1 MEYPPGEVTSD
12 PGARRGNDGDA
23 GMVTASGGRADTAT
37 GGAAA
42 DCHGEHGDAPAR
54 AAAGRDG
61 DATTADVATS
71 PVRSDLAVGG
81 MSCAACAGRVEAAL
95 TALDGVGEARVN
107 FAAGRA
113 TVMHSP
119 VVTGADLR
127 AAVTGAGYEA
137 PDAADADELQRRR
150 AADLH
155 RRFIAAMVLTLP
167 VAAVSM
173 VPPLRFEGWRW
184 LAAVA
189 AGLVVFGAGRSFHS
203 AALRHLRRPA
213 TMDTLVSLGTAA
225 SWLWSAVVLVGD
237 AAGGSAGGGV
247 SGEAVG
253 HVYFETGAMI
263 VTLVLAGKWLEAR
276 ATRRSGDAVRALA
289 GLGTAEARLEDGR
302 DVPAAD
308 LAVGMRFVVRPGER
322 IATDGRVVSGA
333 SAVDC
338 SMITG
343 EPVPVDVAEGDE
355 VIGATVNANGT
366 LVVEAT
372 RVGADTALA
381 QIVRLVAEA
390 QGGRAAV
397 QRLADRVAAVF
408 VPVVIG
414 IAVVTMVAWLV
425 LGGSADEAFTAAVAV
440 LIISCPC
447 ALGLATPLAVMVGTG
462 RGAQLGVII
471 RGAEALESSGR
482 IDAVVLDKTGTVT
495 EGRLEVVGAV
505 HPSAADHSA
514 SPARSADPDGLDRS
528 AVRPGAADHLGG
540 HEGLDRSAVRPGAP
554 DHPDNPE
561 GLRDPGR
568 PDGLRP
574 EGLDDLGDLGS
585 LAAAVEARSGHP
597 VGEAVARRWPPT
609 GTVEEF
615 EDRPGLGV
623 VGRVDGTEV
632 RVGRRQLFDDVPAAV
647 EAAAASAEEAGRTA
661 VLVGR
666 GATAEAVVALADAV
680 KPTSAEAVAALHDR
694 GFEVTLLT
702 GDNRA
707 TAAAVGAEVGV
718 DEVIAEVLPAEKEA
732 AVARLQDR
740 GRRVAMVGDG
750 VNDAPALARADLGIA
765 VGTGADVAMEASD
778 LTVVGGDL
786 RAAVDAIDL
795 ARRTLATIKV
805 NLVWAFA
812 YNSAAIPLA
821 AAGALDPMVAAAAMG
836 LSSLFVVSNSL
847 RLRRFRGGRQPDRP
861 GPATARAPMAGHDS
875 AQDSGTT
882 GRDLA

>member
-1 MEYPPGEVTSD
+1 MKSAPGEV
-12 PGARRGNDGDA
+12 A
-23 GMVTASGGRADTAT
+23 ASR
-37 GGAAA
+37 
-42 DCHGEHGDAPAR
+42 
-54 AAAGRDG
+54 
-61 DATTADVATS
+61 V
-71 PVRSDLAVGG
+71 VRSDLAVAG
-81 MSCAACAGRVEAAL
+81 MSCAACAGRVTEAL
-95 TALDGVGEARVN
+95 TALDGVDEARVN

-113 TVMHSP
+113 AVWHRP
-119 VVTGADLR
+119 DIAVADLR

-137 PDAADADELQRRR
+137 PETADAEEVQQRRTT
-150 AADLH
+150 DLH
-155 RRFIAAMVLTLP
+155 RRFVVAAALTLP

-173 VPPLRFEGWRW
+173 ISPLRFEGWRW
-184 LAAVA
+184 FAAVA
-189 AGLVVFGAGRSFHS
+189 AGLVVFGAGRSFHLT
-203 AALRHLRRPA
+203 ALRHLRRPA
-213 TMDTLVSLGTAA
+213 TMDTLVSLGTTAA
-225 SWLWSAVVLVGD
+225 WLWSAVVLTGD
-237 AAGGSAGGGV
+237 AASNSADDAAG
-247 SGEAVG
+247 G

-289 GLGTAEARLEDGR
+289 GLGMAEARLEDGR
-302 DVPAAD
+302 DVAVAD

-355 VIGATVNANGT
+355 VIGATVNASGS

-414 IAVVTMVAWLV
+414 IAAVTMTGWLV
-425 LGGSADEAFTAAVAV
+425 LVGSADEAFTAAVAV

-462 RGAQLGVII
+462 RGAQLGVIVK
-471 RGAEALESSGR
+471 GAEALESSGR

-505 HPSAADHSA
+505 
-514 SPARSADPDGLDRS
+514 
-528 AVRPGAADHLGG
+528 RPNATDDSGELGG
-540 HEGLDRSAVRPGAP
+540 
-554 DHPDNPE
+554 
-561 GLRDPGR
+561 
-568 PDGLRP
+568 
-574 EGLDDLGDLGS
+574 LGP
-585 LAAAVEARSGHP
+585 LAAALEARSGHP
-597 VGEAVARRWPPT
+597 VGQAIARRWPMA
-609 GTVEEF
+609 GTVEEFNAGVFNVEEF

-632 RVGRRQLFDDVPAAV
+632 RVGRRELFDTVPAEV
-647 EAAAASAEEAGRTA
+647 AAAVASAAEAGRTA

-680 KPTSAEAVAALHDR
+680 KPTSAEAVAALRQR
-694 GFEVTLLT
+694 GFGLTLLT

-707 TAAAVGAEVGV
+707 TATAVGAEVGI
-718 DEVIAEVLPAEKEA
+718 DEVMAEVLPADKEA
-732 AVARLQDR
+732 AVAELQAR

-765 VGTGADVAMEASD
+765 VGAGADVAVEASD
-778 LTVVGGDL
+778 LTVVGADL
-786 RAAVDAIDL
+786 RAVVDAIDL

-812 YNSAAIPLA
+812 YNAAAIPLA

-847 RLRRFRGGRQPDRP
+847 RLRRFRGCRDR
-861 GPATARAPMAGHDS
+861 R
-875 AQDSGTT
+875 
-882 GRDLA
+882 R

>member
-1 MEYPPGEVTSD
+1 MKSAPGEAKTDS
-12 PGARRGNDGDA
+12 GKLDGDA
-23 GMVTASGGRADTAT
+23 GADTVAGPAERGGSKPETAVGSAGGNAAT
-37 GGAAA
+37 GPTGCGGSGPETTVGGGAGA
-42 DCHGEHGDAPAR
+42 GSVSSSLERGGGSGSEV
-54 AAAGRDG
+54 AAGR
-61 DATTADVATS
+61 V
-71 PVRSDLAVGG
+71 VRSDLAVAG
-81 MSCAACAGRVEAAL
+81 MSCAACAGRVTEAL
-95 TALDGVGEARVN
+95 TALDGVDEARVN

-113 TVMHSP
+113 AVWHRPAVTV
-119 VVTGADLR
+119 ADLR

-137 PDAADADELQRRR
+137 PETADAEEVQQRRTTE
-150 AADLH
+150 LH
-155 RRFIAAMVLTLP
+155 RRFVVAAALTLP

-173 VPPLRFEGWRW
+173 VSPLRFEGWRW
-184 LAAVA
+184 FAAVA
-189 AGLVVFGAGRSFHS
+189 AGLVVFGAGRSFHL

-213 TMDTLVSLGTAA
+213 TMDTLVSLGTTAA
-225 SWLWSAVVLVGD
+225 WLWSAVVLAGD
-237 AAGGSAGGGV
+237 AAGGSADNAAG
-247 SGEAVG
+247 G

-289 GLGTAEARLEDGR
+289 GLGMAEARLEDGR
-302 DVPAAD
+302 DMAVAD

-355 VIGATVNANGT
+355 VIGATVNASGS

-414 IAVVTMVAWLV
+414 IAVVTMAGWLG

-462 RGAQLGVII
+462 RGAQLGVIVK
-471 RGAEALESSGR
+471 GAEALESSGR

-505 HPSAADHSA
+505 
-514 SPARSADPDGLDRS
+514 RPDATDDSG
-528 AVRPGAADHLGG
+528 
-540 HEGLDRSAVRPGAP
+540 
-554 DHPDNPE
+554 HPDDSGE
-561 GLRDPGR
+561 LD
-568 PDGLRP
+568 
-574 EGLDDLGDLGS
+574 GLDDLDGLGP
-585 LAAAVEARSGHP
+585 LAAALEARSGHP
-597 VGEAVARRWPPT
+597 VGQAIARRWPAA
-609 GTVEEF
+609 GTVEEFNAGGFNVEEF

-632 RVGRRQLFDDVPAAV
+632 RVGRRELFDAVPAGVAS
-647 EAAAASAEEAGRTA
+647 AAASASEAGRTA

-680 KPTSAEAVAALHDR
+680 KPTSAEAVTALRQR
-694 GFEVTLLT
+694 GFGLTLLT

-707 TAAAVGAEVGV
+707 TAAAVGAEVGI
-718 DEVIAEVLPAEKEA
+718 DEVMAEVLPADKEA
-732 AVARLQDR
+732 AVAELQAR

-765 VGTGADVAMEASD
+765 VGAGADVAVEASD
-778 LTVVGGDL
+778 LTVVGADL
-786 RAAVDAIDL
+786 RAVVDAIDL

-812 YNSAAIPLA
+812 YNAAAIPLA

-847 RLRRFRGGRQPDRP
+847 RLRRFRGCRGRR
-861 GPATARAPMAGHDS
+861 
-875 AQDSGTT
+875 
-882 GRDLA
+882 

>member
-1 MEYPPGEVTSD
+1 MRNAPGEVST
-12 PGARRGNDGDA
+12 
-23 GMVTASGGRADTAT
+23 VQT
-37 GGAAA
+37 
-42 DCHGEHGDAPAR
+42 
-54 AAAGRDG
+54 
-61 DATTADVATS
+61 
-71 PVRSDLAVGG
+71 VRSDLAVAG
-81 MSCAACAGRVEAAL
+81 MSCAACAGRVTEAL
-95 TALDGVGEARVN
+95 TALDGVDEARVN

-113 TVMHSP
+113 AVWHRP
-119 VVTGADLR
+119 DIAVADLR
-127 AAVTGAGYEA
+127 AAVAGAGYEA
-137 PDAADADELQRRR
+137 PETADAEELQQRRT
-150 AADLH
+150 AELH
-155 RRFIAAMVLTLP
+155 RRFVVAAALTLP

-173 VPPLRFEGWRW
+173 VSPLRFEGWRW
-184 LAAVA
+184 FAAVA
-189 AGLVVFGAGRSFHS
+189 AGLVVFGAGRSFHL

-225 SWLWSAVVLVGD
+225 AWLWSAVVLAGD
-237 AAGGSAGGGV
+237 AAGGTVGDTAG
-247 SGEAVG
+247 G

-289 GLGTAEARLEDGR
+289 GLGMAEARLTDGR
-302 DVPAAD
+302 DVAVAD

-355 VIGATVNANGT
+355 VIGATVNASGS

-414 IAVVTMVAWLV
+414 IAVVTMAGWLV

-462 RGAQLGVII
+462 RGAQLGVIVK
-471 RGAEALESSGR
+471 GAEALESSGR

-495 EGRLEVVGAV
+495 EGRLEVVA
-505 HPSAADHSA
+505 
-514 SPARSADPDGLDRS
+514 
-528 AVRPGAADHLGG
+528 AVRPDVTDGLGDRG
-540 HEGLDRSAVRPGAP
+540 GLDGSG
-554 DHPDNPE
+554 
-561 GLRDPGR
+561 
-568 PDGLRP
+568 
-574 EGLDDLGDLGS
+574 GLDDSGDSGEQGHLGELGP
-585 LAAAVEARSGHP
+585 LAAALEARSGHP
-597 VGEAVARRWPPT
+597 VGQAVARRWPAAGTT
-609 GTVEEF
+609 GEFDAGEFNVEEF

-632 RVGRRQLFDDVPAAV
+632 RVGRRELFDSVPAAV
-647 EAAAASAEEAGRTA
+647 ASAAASAAEAGRTA

-680 KPTSAEAVAALHDR
+680 KPTSAEAVAALRQR
-694 GFEVTLLT
+694 GFGLTLLT
-702 GDNRA
+702 GDNRT
-707 TAAAVGAEVGV
+707 TAAAVGAEVGI
-718 DEVIAEVLPAEKEA
+718 DEVMAEVLPADKEA
-732 AVARLQDR
+732 AVADLQAR

-765 VGTGADVAMEASD
+765 VGAGADVAVEASD
-778 LTVVGGDL
+778 LTVVGADL
-786 RAAVDAIDL
+786 RAVVDAIDL

-812 YNSAAIPLA
+812 YNAAAIPLA

-847 RLRRFRGGRQPDRP
+847 RLRRFRGSRGQRR
-861 GPATARAPMAGHDS
+861 
-875 AQDSGTT
+875 
-882 GRDLA
+882 

>member
-1 MEYPPGEVTSD
+1 MRNAPGEV
-12 PGARRGNDGDA
+12 
-23 GMVTASGGRADTAT
+23 
-37 GGAAA
+37 
-42 DCHGEHGDAPAR
+42 
-54 AAAGRDG
+54 AAGP
-61 DATTADVATS
+61 A
-71 PVRSDLAVGG
+71 VRSDLAVAG
-81 MSCAACAGRVEAAL
+81 MSCAACAGRVAAAL
-95 TALDGVGEARVN
+95 TDLDGVDEARVN

-113 TVMHSP
+113 
-119 VVTGADLR
+119 VVWHRPAVGVADLR

-137 PDAADADELQRRR
+137 PDTADAEEVQQRRTTE
-150 AADLH
+150 LH
-155 RRFIAAMVLTLP
+155 RRFVVAAALTLP

-173 VPPLRFEGWRW
+173 VSPLRFDGWRW
-184 LAAVA
+184 FAAAA
-189 AGLVVFGAGRSFHS
+189 AGLVVFGAGRSFHLT
-203 AALRHLRRPA
+203 ALRHLRRPA

-225 SWLWSAVVLVGD
+225 AWLWSSVVLVGD
-237 AAGGSAGGGV
+237 AAGGAGG
-247 SGEAVG
+247 EAAGDAAGG

-289 GLGTAEARLEDGR
+289 GLGMAEVRLEDGR
-302 DVPAAD
+302 DVPVAD

-355 VIGATVNANGT
+355 VIGATVNASGS

-414 IAVVTMVAWLV
+414 IAAVTMAGWLV

-462 RGAQLGVII
+462 RGAQLGVIVK
-471 RGAEALESSGR
+471 GAEALESSGR
-482 IDAVVLDKTGTVT
+482 IDAVVLDKTGTLT

-505 HPSAADHSA
+505 RPAASGA
-514 SPARSADPDGLDRS
+514 LGGMGVSGVVGGLDDS
-528 AVRPGAADHLGG
+528 GASGGLGD
-540 HEGLDRSAVRPGAP
+540 LDGK
-554 DHPDNPE
+554 
-561 GLRDPGR
+561 GDPG
-568 PDGLRP
+568 GLGDLAGKGDPGGRGDP
-574 EGLDDLGDLGS
+574 GDLDELDDLGGLGP
-585 LAAAVEARSGHP
+585 LAAALESRSGHP
-597 VGEAVARRWPPT
+597 VGQAVARRWPAVGPVE
-609 GTVEEF
+609 GFDAEEFDAGEFTVEEF

-623 VGRVDGTEV
+623 VGRVNGTEV
-632 RVGRRQLFDDVPAAV
+632 RVGRRELFDAVPAGV
-647 EAAAASAEEAGRTA
+647 AAAAVSAAEAGRTA

-680 KPTSAEAVAALHDR
+680 KPTSAEAVSALRER
-694 GFEVTLLT
+694 GFEVNMLT

-707 TAAAVGAEVGV
+707 TAAAVGAEVGI
-718 DEVIAEVLPAEKEA
+718 DEVIAEVLPADKEA
-732 AVARLQDR
+732 AVAELQDR

-765 VGTGADVAMEASD
+765 VGAGADVAIEASD

-786 RAAVDAIDL
+786 RAVVDAIDL
-795 ARRTLATIKV
+795 ARRTLSTIKV

-812 YNSAAIPLA
+812 YNAAAIPLA

-847 RLRRFRGGRQPDRP
+847 RLRRFRGCRAEAGRHDRP
-861 GPATARAPMAGHDS
+861 
-875 AQDSGTT
+875 
-882 GRDLA
+882 

>member
-1 MEYPPGEVTSD
+1 MKSAPGK
-12 PGARRGNDGDA
+12 
-23 GMVTASGGRADTAT
+23 
-37 GGAAA
+37 
-42 DCHGEHGDAPAR
+42 
-54 AAAGRDG
+54 AAAGP
-61 DATTADVATS
+61 V
-71 PVRSDLAVGG
+71 VRSDLAVAG
-81 MSCAACAGRVEAAL
+81 MSCAACAGRVTEAL
-95 TALDGVGEARVN
+95 TALDGVDEARVN

-113 TVMHSP
+113 AVWHRPDITS
-119 VVTGADLR
+119 ADLR

-137 PDAADADELQRRR
+137 PETADAEEVQQRRTTE
-150 AADLH
+150 LH
-155 RRFIAAMVLTLP
+155 RRFVVAAALTLP

-173 VPPLRFEGWRW
+173 VSPLRFEGWRW
-184 LAAVA
+184 FAAVA
-189 AGLVVFGAGRSFHS
+189 AGLVIFGAGRSFHL

-213 TMDTLVSLGTAA
+213 TMDTLVSLGTTAA
-225 SWLWSAVVLVGD
+225 WLWSTVVLAGDAVGGAADD
-237 AAGGSAGGGV
+237 AAG
-247 SGEAVG
+247 G

-289 GLGTAEARLEDGR
+289 GLGMAEARLEDGR
-302 DVPAAD
+302 DVAVAD

-355 VIGATVNANGT
+355 VIGATVNASGS

-414 IAVVTMVAWLV
+414 IAAVTMTGWLV
-425 LGGSADEAFTAAVAV
+425 LVGSADEAFTAAVAV

-462 RGAQLGVII
+462 RGAQLGVIVK
-471 RGAEALESSGR
+471 GAEALESSGR

-505 HPSAADHSA
+505 
-514 SPARSADPDGLDRS
+514 
-528 AVRPGAADHLGG
+528 RPNATDDSGELGG
-540 HEGLDRSAVRPGAP
+540 
-554 DHPDNPE
+554 
-561 GLRDPGR
+561 
-568 PDGLRP
+568 
-574 EGLDDLGDLGS
+574 LGP
-585 LAAAVEARSGHP
+585 LAAALEARSGHP
-597 VGEAVARRWPPT
+597 VGQAIARRWPMA
-609 GTVEEF
+609 GTVEEFNAGVFNVEEF

-632 RVGRRQLFDDVPAAV
+632 RVGRRELFDAVPAEVAS
-647 EAAAASAEEAGRTA
+647 AAASAAEAGRTA

-680 KPTSAEAVAALHDR
+680 KPTSAEAVAALRQR
-694 GFEVTLLT
+694 GFEVTMLT

-707 TAAAVGAEVGV
+707 TATAVGAEVGI
-718 DEVIAEVLPAEKEA
+718 DEVMAEVLPADKEA
-732 AVARLQDR
+732 AVAELQAR

-765 VGTGADVAMEASD
+765 VGAGADVAVEASD
-778 LTVVGGDL
+778 LTVVGADL
-786 RAAVDAIDL
+786 RAVVDAIDL

-812 YNSAAIPLA
+812 YNAAAIPLA

-847 RLRRFRGGRQPDRP
+847 RLRRFRGCRDR
-861 GPATARAPMAGHDS
+861 R
-875 AQDSGTT
+875 
-882 GRDLA
+882 R

>member
-1 MEYPPGEVTSD
+1 MEYPPGEVT
-12 PGARRGNDGDA
+12 
-23 GMVTASGGRADTAT
+23 TAD
-37 GGAAA
+37 
-42 DCHGEHGDAPAR
+42 
-54 AAAGRDG
+54 AAGS
-61 DATTADVATS
+61 V
-71 PVRSDLAVGG
+71 VRSDLAVGG

-113 TVMHSP
+113 TVLHSP
-119 VVTGADLR
+119 AVTGADLR

-137 PDAADADELQRRR
+137 PDADDADELQRRR

-155 RRFIAAMVLTLP
+155 RRFIVAMVLTLP

-203 AALRHLRRPA
+203 TALRHLRRPA

-225 SWLWSAVVLVGD
+225 AWLWSAVVLVGD
-237 AAGGSAGGGV
+237 AAGGSADGGAS
-247 SGEAVG
+247 SGAVG

-276 ATRRSGDAVRALA
+276 ATLRSGDAVRALA
-289 GLGTAEARLEDGR
+289 GLGMAEARLEDGR
-302 DVPAAD
+302 DVPIAD

-414 IAVVTMVAWLV
+414 IAVVTMAAWLV
-425 LGGSADEAFTAAVAV
+425 LGGSADGAFTAAVAV

-495 EGRLEVVGAV
+495 EGRLEVV
-505 HPSAADHSA
+505 D
-514 SPARSADPDGLDRS
+514 
-528 AVRPGAADHLGG
+528 AVRPGAADHSDG
-540 HEGLDRSAVRPGAP
+540 HEGLDDSAARPDAA
-554 DHPDNPE
+554 DHS
-561 GLRDPGR
+561 
-568 PDGLRP
+568 DGLRP
-574 EGLDDLGDLGS
+574 EGLDESAVLLGAADRPNTPEVLDDPDHLDDLGGLGS
-585 LAAAVEARSGHP
+585 LAATVEARSGHP
-597 VGEAVARRWPPT
+597 VGEAVARRWPPA

-615 EDRPGLGV
+615 ENRPGLGV
-623 VGRVDGTEV
+623 TGWVDGTEV
-632 RVGRRQLFDDVPAAV
+632 RVGRRKLFDNVPAAV
-647 EAAAASAEEAGRTA
+647 EAAAASAEERGRTA

-732 AVARLQDR
+732 AVARLQGR

-795 ARRTLATIKV
+795 ARRTLTTIKV

-847 RLRRFRGGRQPDRP
+847 RLRRFRGGRQPARP
-861 GPATARAPMAGHDS
+861 GPAAAPPS
-875 AQDSGTT
+875 
-882 GRDLA
+882 

>member
-1 MEYPPGEVTSD
+1 M
-12 PGARRGNDGDA
+12 RN
-23 GMVTASGGRADTAT
+23 ASGKTAVDRDGQGGDGKGDGTAAAPGPAAT
-37 GGAAA
+37 GG
-42 DCHGEHGDAPAR
+42 
-54 AAAGRDG
+54 
-61 DATTADVATS
+61 V
-71 PVRSDLAVGG
+71 VRSDLAVAG
-81 MSCAACAGRVEAAL
+81 MSCGACAGRVAEAL
-95 TALDGVGEARVN
+95 TALDGVDETRVN

-113 TVMHSP
+113 
-119 VVTGADLR
+119 VVWHHPAVAVADLR
-127 AAVTGAGYEA
+127 TAIAGAGYEA
-137 PDAADADELQRRR
+137 PDEADAEELQQRRT
-150 AADLH
+150 AELH
-155 RRFIAAMVLTLP
+155 RRFVAALALTLP

-184 LAAVA
+184 FAAAA
-189 AGLVVFGAGRSFHS
+189 AGLVIFGAGRSFHL

-213 TMDTLVSLGTAA
+213 TMDTLVSLGTTAA
-225 SWLWSAVVLVGD
+225 WLWSAVVLVGGT
-237 AAGGSAGGGV
+237 AGGP
-247 SGEAVG
+247 
-253 HVYFETGAMI
+253 VYFETGAMI

-289 GLGTAEARLEDGR
+289 GLGIAQARLVDGR
-302 DVPAAD
+302 DVDATD

-355 VIGATVNANGT
+355 VIGATVNASGS

-414 IAVVTMVAWLV
+414 IAAVTMAGWLV
-425 LGGSADEAFTAAVAV
+425 LGGSPDDAFTAAVAV

-462 RGAQLGVII
+462 RGAQLGVIVK
-471 RGAEALESSGR
+471 GAEALESSGR

-505 HPSAADHSA
+505 
-514 SPARSADPDGLDRS
+514 
-528 AVRPGAADHLGG
+528 RPGADDDLDDLDDH
-540 HEGLDRSAVRPGAP
+540 D
-554 DHPDNPE
+554 
-561 GLRDPGR
+561 
-568 PDGLRP
+568 
-574 EGLDDLGDLGS
+574 LDDLGA
-585 LAAAVEARSGHP
+585 LAAALESRSGHP
-597 VGEAVARRWPPT
+597 VGQAVARRWPAA

-623 VGRVDGTEV
+623 VGRVDGTGV
-632 RVGRRQLFDDVPAAV
+632 RVGRRELFDTVPAEVAS
-647 EAAAASAEEAGRTA
+647 AAAAAEKAGRTA

-666 GATAEAVVALADAV
+666 GAAAEAVVALADAV
-680 KPTSAEAVAALHDR
+680 KPTSAEAVAALRDR
-694 GFEVTLLT
+694 GFDMTLLT

-707 TAAAVGAEVGV
+707 TAAAVGAEVGIA
-718 DEVIAEVLPAEKEA
+718 EVIAEVLPADKEA
-732 AVARLQDR
+732 VVADLQAR
-740 GRRVAMVGDG
+740 GRRVAVVGDG

-765 VGTGADVAMEASD
+765 LGAGADVAIEASD
-778 LTVVGGDL
+778 LTVVGADL
-786 RAAVDAIDL
+786 RAVVDAIDL

-812 YNSAAIPLA
+812 YNTAAIPLA

-847 RLRRFRGGRQPDRP
+847 RLRRFRGCRGR
-861 GPATARAPMAGHDS
+861 AAAP
-875 AQDSGTT
+875 
-882 GRDLA
+882 

>member
-1 MEYPPGEVTSD
+1 MEYPPGEVI
-12 PGARRGNDGDA
+12 
-23 GMVTASGGRADTAT
+23 
-37 GGAAA
+37 
-42 DCHGEHGDAPAR
+42 
-54 AAAGRDG
+54 
-61 DATTADVATS
+61 TADVAGS
-71 PVRSDLAVGG
+71 VVRSDLAVGG

-113 TVMHSP
+113 TVLHSP
-119 VVTGADLR
+119 AVTGADLR

-137 PDAADADELQRRR
+137 PDADDADELQRRR

-155 RRFIAAMVLTLP
+155 RRFIVAMVLTLP

-203 AALRHLRRPA
+203 TALRHLRRPA

-225 SWLWSAVVLVGD
+225 AWLWSAVVLVGD
-237 AAGGSAGGGV
+237 AAGGSTGGGA
-247 SGEAVG
+247 SSEAVG

-276 ATRRSGDAVRALA
+276 ATLRSGDAVRALA
-289 GLGTAEARLEDGR
+289 GLGMAEARLEDGR
-302 DVPAAD
+302 DVPIAD

-414 IAVVTMVAWLV
+414 IAVVTMAAWLV
-425 LGGSADEAFTAAVAV
+425 LGGSADGAFTAAVAV

-495 EGRLEVVGAV
+495 EGRLEVVSAAR
-505 HPSAADHSA
+505 PSASDHS
-514 SPARSADPDGLDRS
+514 
-528 AVRPGAADHLGG
+528 
-540 HEGLDRSAVRPGAP
+540 
-554 DHPDNPE
+554 
-561 GLRDPGR
+561 
-568 PDGLRP
+568 DGLRP
-574 EGLDDLGDLGS
+574 EGLDDSAVRLDGADRPNAPEVSDLNHLDDLGGLGS
-585 LAAAVEARSGHP
+585 LAAALEARSGHP
-597 VGEAVARRWPPT
+597 VGEAVARRWPPA

-615 EDRPGLGV
+615 ENRPGLGV
-623 VGRVDGTEV
+623 TGRVDGTEV
-632 RVGRRQLFDDVPAAV
+632 RVGRRKLFDNVPAAI

-847 RLRRFRGGRQPDRP
+847 RLRRFRGGRQPARP
-861 GPATARAPMAGHDS
+861 GPAAAPPS
-875 AQDSGTT
+875 
-882 GRDLA
+882 

>member
-1 MEYPPGEVTSD
+1 MPIRGRN
-12 PGARRGNDGDA
+12 RRA
-23 GMVTASGGRADTAT
+23 V
-37 GGAAA
+37 
-42 DCHGEHGDAPAR
+42 
-54 AAAGRDG
+54 AAAGPQPRKGKGRPDGGQFAEKQTAAAVSGASAGMTLGGPAPPTGAARRSPVTTLAPEKAPETPQTRADARDRAQQAAAAYSG
-61 DATTADVATS
+61 PAIAVS
-71 PVRSDLAVGG
+71 PVVRSDLAVAG
-81 MSCAACAGRVEAAL
+81 MSCAACAGRVTEAL
-95 TALDGVGEARVN
+95 TALDGVDEARVN

-113 TVMHSP
+113 AVWHRP
-119 VVTGADLR
+119 DIAVADLR
-127 AAVTGAGYEA
+127 AAVAGAGYEA
-137 PDAADADELQRRR
+137 PETADAEELQQRRT
-150 AADLH
+150 AELH
-155 RRFIAAMVLTLP
+155 RRFVAAAALTLP

-184 LAAVA
+184 FAAVA
-189 AGLVVFGAGRSFHS
+189 AGLVVFGAGRSFHL

-225 SWLWSAVVLVGD
+225 AWLWSAVVLVGD
-237 AAGGSAGGGV
+237 TAG
-247 SGEAVG
+247 G

-289 GLGTAEARLEDGR
+289 GLGIAEARLTDGR
-302 DVPAAD
+302 DVAVAD

-355 VIGATVNANGT
+355 VIGATVNASGS

-381 QIVRLVAEA
+381 QIVKLVAEA

-414 IAVVTMVAWLV
+414 IAVVTMAGWLV

-462 RGAQLGVII
+462 RGAQLGVIVK
-471 RGAEALESSGR
+471 GAEALESSGR

-495 EGRLEVVGAV
+495 EGRLEVVA
-505 HPSAADHSA
+505 
-514 SPARSADPDGLDRS
+514 
-528 AVRPGAADHLGG
+528 AVRPAVTDGLGDRG
-540 HEGLDRSAVRPGAP
+540 DLDGSGGLDDSG
-554 DHPDNPE
+554 DS
-561 GLRDPGR
+561 G
-568 PDGLRP
+568 
-574 EGLDDLGDLGS
+574 GLDDLGGLGP
-585 LAAAVEARSGHP
+585 LAAALESRSGHP
-597 VGEAVARRWPPT
+597 VGQAIARRWPVA
-609 GTVEEF
+609 GTAGEFNVGGFNVEEF

-632 RVGRRQLFDDVPAAV
+632 RVGRRELFDSVPAEVA
-647 EAAAASAEEAGRTA
+647 EAAASAAEAGHTA

-680 KPTSAEAVAALHDR
+680 KPTSAEAVAALRQR
-694 GFEVTLLT
+694 GFGLTLLT
-702 GDNRA
+702 GDNRT
-707 TAAAVGAEVGV
+707 TAAAVGAEVGI
-718 DEVIAEVLPAEKEA
+718 DEVMAEVLPADKEA
-732 AVARLQDR
+732 AVADLQAR

-765 VGTGADVAMEASD
+765 VGAGADVAVEASD
-778 LTVVGGDL
+778 LTVVGADL
-786 RAAVDAIDL
+786 RAVVDAIDL

-812 YNSAAIPLA
+812 YNAAAIPLA

-847 RLRRFRGGRQPDRP
+847 RLRRFRGSRGQRR
-861 GPATARAPMAGHDS
+861 
-875 AQDSGTT
+875 
-882 GRDLA
+882 

>member
-1 MEYPPGEVTSD
+1 MRNAPGEVST
-12 PGARRGNDGDA
+12 
-23 GMVTASGGRADTAT
+23 VQT
-37 GGAAA
+37 
-42 DCHGEHGDAPAR
+42 
-54 AAAGRDG
+54 
-61 DATTADVATS
+61 
-71 PVRSDLAVGG
+71 VRSDLAVAG
-81 MSCAACAGRVEAAL
+81 MSCAACAGRVTEAL
-95 TALDGVGEARVN
+95 TALDGVDEARVN

-113 TVMHSP
+113 AVWHRPDIP
-119 VVTGADLR
+119 VADLR
-127 AAVTGAGYEA
+127 AAVAEAGYEA
-137 PDAADADELQRRR
+137 PETADAEELQQRRT
-150 AADLH
+150 AELH
-155 RRFIAAMVLTLP
+155 RRFVAAAVLTLP

-173 VPPLRFEGWRW
+173 VSPLRFEGWRW
-184 LAAVA
+184 FAAVA
-189 AGLVVFGAGRSFHS
+189 AGLVVFGAGRSFHL

-225 SWLWSAVVLVGD
+225 AWLWSAVVLAGD
-237 AAGGSAGGGV
+237 AAGGSVGDTAG
-247 SGEAVG
+247 G

-289 GLGTAEARLEDGR
+289 GLGMAEARLEDGR
-302 DVPAAD
+302 DVAVTD

-355 VIGATVNANGT
+355 VIGATVNASGS

-414 IAVVTMVAWLV
+414 IAVVTMVGWLV

-462 RGAQLGVII
+462 RGAQLGVIVK
-471 RGAEALESSGR
+471 GAEALESSGR

-495 EGRLEVVGAV
+495 EGRLEVVA
-505 HPSAADHSA
+505 
-514 SPARSADPDGLDRS
+514 
-528 AVRPGAADHLGG
+528 AVRPAVTDGLGDRG
-540 HEGLDRSAVRPGAP
+540 GLDGSG
-554 DHPDNPE
+554 
-561 GLRDPGR
+561 
-568 PDGLRP
+568 
-574 EGLDDLGDLGS
+574 GLDDSGDSGEQGHLGELGP
-585 LAAAVEARSGHP
+585 LAAALEARSGHP
-597 VGEAVARRWPPT
+597 VGQAIARRWPAA
-609 GTVEEF
+609 GTVEEFDAGGFNVEEF

-632 RVGRRQLFDDVPAAV
+632 RVGRRELFDSVPAAV
-647 EAAAASAEEAGRTA
+647 ASAAASAAEAGHTA

-666 GATAEAVVALADAV
+666 GAMAEAVVALADAV
-680 KPTSAEAVAALHDR
+680 KPTSAEAVDALRQR
-694 GFEVTLLT
+694 GFGLTLLT
-702 GDNRA
+702 GDNRT
-707 TAAAVGAEVGV
+707 TAAAVGAEVGI
-718 DEVIAEVLPAEKEA
+718 DEVMAEVLPADKEA
-732 AVARLQDR
+732 AVADLQAR

-765 VGTGADVAMEASD
+765 VGAGADVAVEASD
-778 LTVVGGDL
+778 LTVVGADL
-786 RAAVDAIDL
+786 RAVVDAIDL

-812 YNSAAIPLA
+812 YNAAAIPLA

-847 RLRRFRGGRQPDRP
+847 RLRRFRGSRGQRR
-861 GPATARAPMAGHDS
+861 
-875 AQDSGTT
+875 
-882 GRDLA
+882 

>member
-1 MEYPPGEVTSD
+1 MRNAPGDVVADRGGEDREGAVAAPGEVSTI
-12 PGARRGNDGDA
+12 R
-23 GMVTASGGRADTAT
+23 T
-37 GGAAA
+37 
-42 DCHGEHGDAPAR
+42 
-54 AAAGRDG
+54 
-61 DATTADVATS
+61 
-71 PVRSDLAVGG
+71 VRSDLAVAG
-81 MSCAACAGRVEAAL
+81 MSCAACAGRVTEAL
-95 TALDGVGEARVN
+95 TALDGVDEARVN

-113 TVMHSP
+113 AVWHRP
-119 VVTGADLR
+119 DVAVADLR
-127 AAVTGAGYEA
+127 AAVAGAGYEA
-137 PDAADADELQRRR
+137 PETADAEELQQRRT
-150 AADLH
+150 AELH
-155 RRFIAAMVLTLP
+155 RRFVVAAALTLP

-184 LAAVA
+184 FAAVA
-189 AGLVVFGAGRSFHS
+189 AGLVVFGAGRSFHL

-213 TMDTLVSLGTAA
+213 TMDTLVSLGTTAA
-225 SWLWSAVVLVGD
+225 WLWSAVVLAGD
-237 AAGGSAGGGV
+237 AAGGSVGDTAD
-247 SGEAVG
+247 G

-289 GLGTAEARLEDGR
+289 GLGMAEARLEDGR
-302 DVPAAD
+302 DVAVAD

-355 VIGATVNANGT
+355 VIGATVNASGS

-397 QRLADRVAAVF
+397 QRLVDRVAAVF

-414 IAVVTMVAWLV
+414 IAVVTMAGWLV

-462 RGAQLGVII
+462 RGAQLGVIVK
-471 RGAEALESSGR
+471 GAEALESSGR

-505 HPSAADHSA
+505 RPAAD
-514 SPARSADPDGLDRS
+514 D
-528 AVRPGAADHLGG
+528 LGG
-540 HEGLDRSAVRPGAP
+540 SDDS
-554 DHPDNPE
+554 DNS
-561 GLRDPGR
+561 GDPG
-568 PDGLRP
+568 GLGDSGNSG
-574 EGLDDLGDLGS
+574 GLDDLGGLGELGP
-585 LAAAVEARSGHP
+585 LAAALEARSGHP
-597 VGEAVARRWPPT
+597 VGQAVARRWPAA
-609 GTVEEF
+609 GTAEEFNVEEF

-632 RVGRRQLFDDVPAAV
+632 RVGRRELFDSVPATVAS
-647 EAAAASAEEAGRTA
+647 AAASAAEAGRTA

-680 KPTSAEAVAALHDR
+680 KPTSAEAVAALRQR
-694 GFEVTLLT
+694 GFGLTLLT

-707 TAAAVGAEVGV
+707 TAAAVGAEVGI
-718 DEVIAEVLPAEKEA
+718 DEVMAEVLPADKEA
-732 AVARLQDR
+732 AVADLQAR

-765 VGTGADVAMEASD
+765 VGAGADVAVEASD
-778 LTVVGGDL
+778 LTVVGADL
-786 RAAVDAIDL
+786 RAVVDAIDL

-812 YNSAAIPLA
+812 YNAAAIPLA

-847 RLRRFRGGRQPDRP
+847 RLRRFRGSRGQRR
-861 GPATARAPMAGHDS
+861 
-875 AQDSGTT
+875 
-882 GRDLA
+882 

>member
-1 MEYPPGEVTSD
+1 MTTP
-12 PGARRGNDGDA
+12 
-23 GMVTASGGRADTAT
+23 GGRADTAT

-42 DCHGEHGDAPAR
+42 DCPGEHGDAPAG

-71 PVRSDLAVGG
+71 RVRSDLAVGG

-95 TALDGVGEARVN
+95 KALDGVGEARVN

-150 AADLH
+150 SADLH

-167 VAAVSM
+167 VAAISM

-237 AAGGSAGGGV
+237 AADGG
-247 SGEAVG
+247 AVG

-289 GLGTAEARLEDGR
+289 GLGIAEARLEDGR

-372 RVGADTALA
+372 RVGSDTALA

-414 IAVVTMVAWLV
+414 IAVVTMAGWLV

-495 EGRLEVVGAV
+495 EGRLEVVGAAR
-505 HPSAADHSA
+505 PGAADHSA
-514 SPARSADPDGLDRS
+514 SLACSADPDGLDRS
-528 AVRPGAADHLGG
+528 AVRPPGAADRSGG

-561 GLRDPGR
+561 DWRGPDR
-568 PDGLRP
+568 PDGLHP
-574 EGLDDLGDLGS
+574 ECMDDLGDLGS

-597 VGEAVARRWPPT
+597 VGEAVARRWPPA

-632 RVGRRQLFDDVPAAV
+632 RVGRRQLFDHVPAAV
-647 EAAAASAEEAGRTA
+647 EAAAVSAEEAGRTA

-666 GATAEAVVALADAV
+666 GGTAEAVVALADAV

-732 AVARLQDR
+732 AVARLQNR

-861 GPATARAPMAGHDS
+861 RPAAARPDN
-875 AQDSGTT
+875 
-882 GRDLA
+882 RP

>member
-1 MEYPPGEVTSD
+1 MEYPPGEVTDD
-12 PGARRGNDGDA
+12 PGARRGNDVDA

-61 DATTADVATS
+61 DATTADVAARR
-71 PVRSDLAVGG
+71 VRSDLAVGG

-95 TALDGVGEARVN
+95 TALDGVDEARVN

-113 TVMHSP
+113 TVMHDR

-155 RRFIAAMVLTLP
+155 RRFVASLVLTLP

-247 SGEAVG
+247 SSEAVG

-414 IAVVTMVAWLV
+414 IAVVTMSGWLV

-528 AVRPGAADHLGG
+528 AVRPGA
-540 HEGLDRSAVRPGAP
+540 P

-561 GLRDPGR
+561 DWRDPGR

-574 EGLDDLGDLGS
+574 EGLDDLGGLGS

-632 RVGRRQLFDDVPAAV
+632 RVGRWQLFDTVPAAV

-666 GATAEAVVALADAV
+666 GPTAEAVVALADAV

-847 RLRRFRGGRQPDRP
+847 RLRRFRGERQPDRP

>member
-1 MEYPPGEVTSD
+1 MKSAPGEAATDS
-12 PGARRGNDGDA
+12 RRNGGDA
-23 GMVTASGGRADTAT
+23 GAD
-37 GGAAA
+37 AAA
-42 DCHGEHGDAPAR
+42 VPAER
-54 AAAGRDG
+54 GGSGPEVAA
-61 DATTADVATS
+61 S
-71 PVRSDLAVGG
+71 PVVRSDLAVAG
-81 MSCAACAGRVEAAL
+81 MSCAACAGRVTEAL
-95 TALDGVGEARVN
+95 TALDGVDEARVN

-113 TVMHSP
+113 AVWHRPTVA
-119 VVTGADLR
+119 VADLR
-127 AAVTGAGYEA
+127 AAVAGAGYEA
-137 PDAADADELQRRR
+137 PETADAEELQQRRT
-150 AADLH
+150 AELH
-155 RRFIAAMVLTLP
+155 RRFVAAAALTLP

-173 VPPLRFEGWRW
+173 VSPLRFEGWRW
-184 LAAVA
+184 FAAVA
-189 AGLVVFGAGRSFHS
+189 AGLVVFGAGRSFHL

-225 SWLWSAVVLVGD
+225 AWLWSAVVLAGD
-237 AAGGSAGGGV
+237 AAGGSVGDIAG
-247 SGEAVG
+247 G

-289 GLGTAEARLEDGR
+289 GLGMAEARLEDGR
-302 DVPAAD
+302 DVAVAD

-355 VIGATVNANGT
+355 VIGATVNASGS

-381 QIVRLVAEA
+381 QIVKLVAEA

-414 IAVVTMVAWLV
+414 IAVVTMAGWLV

-462 RGAQLGVII
+462 RGAQLGVIVK
-471 RGAEALESSGR
+471 GAEALESSGR

-495 EGRLEVVGAV
+495 EGRLEVVA
-505 HPSAADHSA
+505 
-514 SPARSADPDGLDRS
+514 
-528 AVRPGAADHLGG
+528 AVRPAVTDGPG
-540 HEGLDRSAVRPGAP
+540 GLDDSG
-554 DHPDNPE
+554 
-561 GLRDPGR
+561 DPG
-568 PDGLRP
+568 GLGDSGNSG
-574 EGLDDLGDLGS
+574 GLDDLGGLGELGP
-585 LAAAVEARSGHP
+585 LAAALESRSGHP
-597 VGEAVARRWPPT
+597 VGQAVARRWPAAGTAAEFDT
-609 GTVEEF
+609 GGFNVEEF

-632 RVGRRQLFDDVPAAV
+632 RVGRRELFDSVPAAV
-647 EAAAASAEEAGRTA
+647 ASAAASAAEAGRTT

-680 KPTSAEAVAALHDR
+680 KPTSAEAVAALRRR
-694 GFEVTLLT
+694 GFGLTLLT

-707 TAAAVGAEVGV
+707 TAAAVGAEVGI
-718 DEVIAEVLPAEKEA
+718 DEVMAEVLPAEKEA
-732 AVARLQDR
+732 AVADLQAR

-765 VGTGADVAMEASD
+765 VGAGADVAVEASD
-778 LTVVGGDL
+778 LTVVGDDL
-786 RAAVDAIDL
+786 RAVVDAIDL

-805 NLVWAFA
+805 NLLWAFA
-812 YNSAAIPLA
+812 YNAAAIPLA

-847 RLRRFRGGRQPDRP
+847 RLRRFRGSRGRR
-861 GPATARAPMAGHDS
+861 R
-875 AQDSGTT
+875 
-882 GRDLA
+882 

>member
-1 MEYPPGEVTSD
+1 MEYPPGEVTAD
-12 PGARRGNDGDA
+12 PGARRGNDVDA
-23 GMVTASGGRADTAT
+23 GVVTNPGGRADTAT

-107 FAAGRA
+107 FASGRA

-184 LAAVA
+184 LAAAA

-225 SWLWSAVVLVGD
+225 SWLWSAVVLAGD
-237 AAGGSAGGGV
+237 TAGDSAGGGV
-247 SGEAVG
+247 SSEAVG

-289 GLGTAEARLEDGR
+289 GLGIAEARLEDGS
-302 DVPAAD
+302 DVPVAD

-366 LVVEAT
+366 LVVEVT

-414 IAVVTMVAWLV
+414 IAVVTMAGWLV

-505 HPSAADHSA
+505 RPSAAADLA
-514 SPARSADPDGLDRS
+514 SPAGPAGPD
-528 AVRPGAADHLGG
+528 
-540 HEGLDRSAVRPGAP
+540 GLDRSAVRPGAP

-561 GLRDPGR
+561 DWRGPGR

-574 EGLDDLGDLGS
+574 EGLDDLGGLGS

-597 VGEAVARRWPPT
+597 VGEAVARRWPAA

-615 EDRPGLGV
+615 ENRPGLGV

-632 RVGRRQLFDDVPAAV
+632 RVGRRKLFDDVPAAV

-718 DEVIAEVLPAEKEA
+718 DEVIAEVLPAEKKA

-847 RLRRFRGGRQPDRP
+847 RLRRFRGGRQPARP

>member
-1 MEYPPGEVTSD
+1 MEYPPGEVTAN
-12 PGARRGNDGDA
+12 PGARRGNDADA
-23 GMVTASGGRADTAT
+23 GVVTNPGGRADTAT

-42 DCHGEHGDAPAR
+42 DCPGEHGNAPAR

-61 DATTADVATS
+61 DATTADVAAS
-71 PVRSDLAVGG
+71 RVRSDLAVGG

-184 LAAVA
+184 LAAAA

-237 AAGGSAGGGV
+237 AADGG
-247 SGEAVG
+247 AVG

-289 GLGTAEARLEDGR
+289 GLGMAEARLEDGR

-355 VIGATVNANGT
+355 VIGATINANGT

-414 IAVVTMVAWLV
+414 IAVVTMAGWLV

-495 EGRLEVVGAV
+495 EGRLEVVGAA
-505 HPSAADHSA
+505 HPDAAD
-514 SPARSADPDGLDRS
+514 D
-528 AVRPGAADHLGG
+528 
-540 HEGLDRSAVRPGAP
+540 
-554 DHPDNPE
+554 
-561 GLRDPGR
+561 
-568 PDGLRP
+568 
-574 EGLDDLGDLGS
+574 LDDLGDLGS

-597 VGEAVARRWPPT
+597 VGEAVARRWPPA

-632 RVGRRQLFDDVPAAV
+632 RVGRRQLFDTVPAAV

-666 GATAEAVVALADAV
+666 GGTAEAVVALADAV

-861 GPATARAPMAGHDS
+861 GPAATRPS
-875 AQDSGTT
+875 
-882 GRDLA
+882 

>member
-1 MEYPPGEVTSD
+1 MKSAPGEATTDSGKLGGGAGADATSGTAECGSSG
-12 PGARRGNDGDA
+12 PMKAGSDA
-23 GMVTASGGRADTAT
+23 GAD
-37 GGAAA
+37 
-42 DCHGEHGDAPAR
+42 
-54 AAAGRDG
+54 AAAGPAG
-61 DATTADVATS
+61 CGGSGPETTVGGGAVTSGSVSPSLGRGSGSGSEVAAS
-71 PVRSDLAVGG
+71 RVVRSDLAVAG
-81 MSCAACAGRVEAAL
+81 MSCAACAGRVTEAL
-95 TALDGVGEARVN
+95 TALDGVDEARVN

-113 TVMHSP
+113 AVWHRP
-119 VVTGADLR
+119 DIAVADLR

-137 PDAADADELQRRR
+137 PETADAEEVQQRKTTE
-150 AADLH
+150 LH
-155 RRFIAAMVLTLP
+155 RRFVVAAALTLP

-173 VPPLRFEGWRW
+173 ISPLRFEGWRW
-184 LAAVA
+184 FAAVA
-189 AGLVVFGAGRSFHS
+189 AGLVVFGAGRSFHL

-213 TMDTLVSLGTAA
+213 TMDTLVSLGTTAA
-225 SWLWSAVVLVGD
+225 WLWSAVVLVGD
-237 AAGGSAGGGV
+237 AAGSAADDTAG
-247 SGEAVG
+247 G

-289 GLGTAEARLEDGR
+289 GLGMAEARLEDGR
-302 DVPAAD
+302 DVAVAD

-355 VIGATVNANGT
+355 VIGATVNASGS

-390 QGGRAAV
+390 QGGRATV

-414 IAVVTMVAWLV
+414 IAVVTMAGWLV

-462 RGAQLGVII
+462 RGAQLGVIVK
-471 RGAEALESSGR
+471 GAEALESSGR

-505 HPSAADHSA
+505 RPAAIDDSGHPGGGLGEL
-514 SPARSADPDGLDRS
+514 DG
-528 AVRPGAADHLGG
+528 
-540 HEGLDRSAVRPGAP
+540 
-554 DHPDNPE
+554 
-561 GLRDPGR
+561 
-568 PDGLRP
+568 
-574 EGLDDLGDLGS
+574 LGDLDGLGP
-585 LAAAVEARSGHP
+585 LAAALESRSGHP
-597 VGEAVARRWPPT
+597 VGQAIARRWPLA

-632 RVGRRQLFDDVPAAV
+632 RVGRRELFDTVPVAV
-647 EAAAASAEEAGRTA
+647 ASAAASAAEAGRTA

-680 KPTSAEAVAALHDR
+680 KPTSAEAVAALRQR
-694 GFEVTLLT
+694 GFGLTLLT

-707 TAAAVGAEVGV
+707 TAAAVGAEVGI
-718 DEVIAEVLPAEKEA
+718 DEVMAEVLPADKEA
-732 AVARLQDR
+732 AVADLQAR

-765 VGTGADVAMEASD
+765 VGAGADVAVEASD
-778 LTVVGGDL
+778 LTVVGADL
-786 RAAVDAIDL
+786 RAVVDAIDL

-812 YNSAAIPLA
+812 YNAAAIPLA

-847 RLRRFRGGRQPDRP
+847 RLRRFRGCRGRR
-861 GPATARAPMAGHDS
+861 R
-875 AQDSGTT
+875 
-882 GRDLA
+882 

>member
-1 MEYPPGEVTSD
+1 MEYPPGEVIT
-12 PGARRGNDGDA
+12 
-23 GMVTASGGRADTAT
+23 ADTA
-37 GGAAA
+37 GS
-42 DCHGEHGDAPAR
+42 
-54 AAAGRDG
+54 
-61 DATTADVATS
+61 V
-71 PVRSDLAVGG
+71 VRSDLAVGG

-95 TALDGVGEARVN
+95 KALDGVGEATAN

-113 TVMHSP
+113 TVLHSP

-137 PDAADADELQRRR
+137 PDADDADELQRRR

-184 LAAVA
+184 LAAAA
-189 AGLVVFGAGRSFHS
+189 AGLVVFGSGRSFHS
-203 AALRHLRRPA
+203 TALRHLRRPA

-225 SWLWSAVVLVGD
+225 AWLWSAVVLVGD
-237 AAGGSAGGGV
+237 AAGGSTDGGA
-247 SGEAVG
+247 EG

-289 GLGTAEARLEDGR
+289 GLGIAEARLEDGR
-302 DVPAAD
+302 DVPVAD

-366 LVVEAT
+366 LVAEAT

-414 IAVVTMVAWLV
+414 IAVVTMAAWLV
-425 LGGSADEAFTAAVAV
+425 LGGSADGAFTAAVAV

-495 EGRLEVVGAV
+495 EGRLEVVTAV
-505 HPSAADHSA
+505 RPGRADHSDGHEVSDDSA
-514 SPARSADPDGLDRS
+514 VRPGSADHSDGLRPEGLDES
-528 AVRPGAADHLGG
+528 AVRPGAADH
-540 HEGLDRSAVRPGAP
+540 P
-554 DHPDNPE
+554 NTPE
-561 GLRDPGR
+561 V
-568 PDGLRP
+568 
-574 EGLDDLGDLGS
+574 LDDLGGLGS
-585 LAAAVEARSGHP
+585 LAAALEARSGHP
-597 VGEAVARRWPPT
+597 VGEAVARRWPPA

-615 EDRPGLGV
+615 ENRPGLGV
-623 VGRVDGTEV
+623 TGRVDGTEV
-632 RVGRRQLFDDVPAAV
+632 RVGRRKLFDHVPAAV
-647 EAAAASAEEAGRTA
+647 EAASASAEEAGRTA

-750 VNDAPALARADLGIA
+750 VNDAPALARANLGIA

-812 YNSAAIPLA
+812 YNAAAIPLA

-847 RLRRFRGGRQPDRP
+847 RLRRFRGGRQPARPSPAATRSGLAADRP
-861 GPATARAPMAGHDS
+861 GPAATR
-875 AQDSGTT
+875 SG
-882 GRDLA
+882 DWP

>member
-1 MEYPPGEVTSD
+1 MEYPPGEVI
-12 PGARRGNDGDA
+12 
-23 GMVTASGGRADTAT
+23 
-37 GGAAA
+37 
-42 DCHGEHGDAPAR
+42 
-54 AAAGRDG
+54 
-61 DATTADVATS
+61 TADVAGS
-71 PVRSDLAVGG
+71 VVRSDLAVGG

-113 TVMHSP
+113 TVLHSP
-119 VVTGADLR
+119 AVTGADLR

-137 PDAADADELQRRR
+137 PDADDADELQRRR

-155 RRFIAAMVLTLP
+155 RRFIVAMVLTLP

-203 AALRHLRRPA
+203 TALRHLRRPA

-225 SWLWSAVVLVGD
+225 AWLWSAVVLVGD
-237 AAGGSAGGGV
+237 AAGGSTGGGA
-247 SGEAVG
+247 SSEAVG

-276 ATRRSGDAVRALA
+276 ATLRSGDAVRALA
-289 GLGTAEARLEDGR
+289 GLGMAEARLEDGR
-302 DVPAAD
+302 DVPIAD

-343 EPVPVDVAEGDE
+343 EPLPVDVAEGDD

-414 IAVVTMVAWLV
+414 IAVVTMAAWLA
-425 LGGSADEAFTAAVAV
+425 LGGSADGAFTAAVAV

-462 RGAQLGVII
+462 RRAQLGVII

-495 EGRLEVVGAV
+495 EGRLEVVDAV
-505 HPSAADHSA
+505 CPG
-514 SPARSADPDGLDRS
+514 ADP
-528 AVRPGAADHLGG
+528 
-540 HEGLDRSAVRPGAP
+540 E
-554 DHPDNPE
+554 E
-561 GLRDPGR
+561 M
-568 PDGLRP
+568 
-574 EGLDDLGDLGS
+574 GS
-585 LAAAVEARSGHP
+585 LAATVEARSGHP
-597 VGEAVARRWPPT
+597 VGEAVARRWPPA

-615 EDRPGLGV
+615 ENRPGLGV

-632 RVGRRQLFDDVPAAV
+632 RVGRRKLFDTVPAAV

-847 RLRRFRGGRQPDRP
+847 RLRRFRGGRQPARP
-861 GPATARAPMAGHDS
+861 GPAATPPS
-875 AQDSGTT
+875 
-882 GRDLA
+882 

>member
-1 MEYPPGEVTSD
+1 MEYPPGEVIT
-12 PGARRGNDGDA
+12 
-23 GMVTASGGRADTAT
+23 ADTT
-37 GGAAA
+37 GS
-42 DCHGEHGDAPAR
+42 R
-54 AAAGRDG
+54 L
-61 DATTADVATS
+61 
-71 PVRSDLAVGG
+71 RSDLAVGG

-95 TALDGVGEARVN
+95 TALDGVGEATVN

-113 TVMHSP
+113 TVLHSP
-119 VVTGADLR
+119 AVTGADLR

-184 LAAVA
+184 LAAAA
-189 AGLVVFGAGRSFHS
+189 AGLVVFGAGRSFHYT
-203 AALRHLRRPA
+203 ALRHLRRPA

-225 SWLWSAVVLVGD
+225 AWLWSAVVLVGD
-237 AAGGSAGGGV
+237 AAGGSTGGGA
-247 SGEAVG
+247 EG

-289 GLGTAEARLEDGR
+289 GLGIAEARLEDGR
-302 DVPAAD
+302 DVPVAD

-366 LVVEAT
+366 LVVEAA

-414 IAVVTMVAWLV
+414 IAVVTMAAWLV
-425 LGGSADEAFTAAVAV
+425 LGGSADGAFTAAVAV

-495 EGRLEVVGAV
+495 EGRLEVVT
-505 HPSAADHSA
+505 
-514 SPARSADPDGLDRS
+514 
-528 AVRPGAADHLGG
+528 AVRPGAADHSDG
-540 HEGLDRSAVRPGAP
+540 HEVSDDSAARPGAS
-554 DHPDNPE
+554 DHS
-561 GLRDPGR
+561 
-568 PDGLRP
+568 DGLRP
-574 EGLDDLGDLGS
+574 EGLDESAVRPGATDHSDGLRPEGLDVPDRPDGHEGLDDLGGLGS
-585 LAAAVEARSGHP
+585 LAATVEARSGHP
-597 VGEAVARRWPPT
+597 VGEAVARRWPAT

-615 EDRPGLGV
+615 ENWPGLGV

-632 RVGRRQLFDDVPAAV
+632 RVGRRKLFDKVPAAV
-647 EAAAASAEEAGRTA
+647 EAAAASAEERGRTA

-732 AVARLQDR
+732 AVARLQDL

-812 YNSAAIPLA
+812 YNAAAIPLA

-847 RLRRFRGGRQPDRP
+847 RLRRFRGGRQAGQPARSGPAATRSDDRP
-861 GPATARAPMAGHDS
+861 
-875 AQDSGTT
+875 
-882 GRDLA
+882 

>member
-1 MEYPPGEVTSD
+1 MEYAPGEVTTD
-12 PGARRGNDGDA
+12 PGRLGDA
-23 GMVTASGGRADTAT
+23 APAGPVAGPAGCGVGPEPETAI
-37 GGAAA
+37 GGAS
-42 DCHGEHGDAPAR
+42 
-54 AAAGRDG
+54 AAAVADPVECGG
-61 DATTADVATS
+61 SGPKTAVGS
-71 PVRSDLAVGG
+71 VVRSDLAVAG
-81 MSCAACAGRVEAAL
+81 MSCAACAGRVAAAL
-95 TALDGVGEARVN
+95 TDLDGVDEARVN

-113 TVMHSP
+113 
-119 VVTGADLR
+119 VVWHRPAVAVTDLR
-127 AAVTGAGYEA
+127 AAVAGAGYEA
-137 PDAADADELQRRR
+137 PDTADAEEVQQRRTTE
-150 AADLH
+150 LH
-155 RRFIAAMVLTLP
+155 RRFVAAAALTLP

-173 VPPLRFEGWRW
+173 VSPLRFDGWRW

-189 AGLVVFGAGRSFHS
+189 AGLVVFGAGRSFHLT
-203 AALRHLRRPA
+203 ALRHLRRPA

-225 SWLWSAVVLVGD
+225 AWLWSAVVLVGD
-237 AAGGSAGGGV
+237 AAGEAAGDAAG
-247 SGEAVG
+247 G

-289 GLGTAEARLEDGR
+289 GLGMAEARLEDGR
-302 DVPAAD
+302 DVPVAD

-355 VIGATVNANGT
+355 VIGATVNASGS

-397 QRLADRVAAVF
+397 QRLADRVSSVF

-414 IAVVTMVAWLV
+414 IAAVTMAGWLV

-462 RGAQLGVII
+462 RGAQLGVIVK
-471 RGAEALESSGR
+471 GAEALESSGR
-482 IDAVVLDKTGTVT
+482 IDAVVLDKTGTLT

-505 HPSAADHSA
+505 RPAASGA
-514 SPARSADPDGLDRS
+514 LGGMGVSGVMGGLDDS
-528 AVRPGAADHLGG
+528 GASGGLGVSG
-540 HEGLDRSAVRPGAP
+540 DLDGK
-554 DHPDNPE
+554 
-561 GLRDPGR
+561 GDPG
-568 PDGLRP
+568 DSGDLG
-574 EGLDDLGDLGS
+574 ELDDLGDLGP
-585 LAAAVEARSGHP
+585 LAAALESRSGHP
-597 VGEAVARRWPPT
+597 VGQAVARRWPTAGPV
-609 GTVEEF
+609 GGFDAEGFDVGEFTVEEF

-623 VGRVDGTEV
+623 VGRVNGTEV
-632 RVGRRQLFDDVPAAV
+632 RVGRRELFDAVPAGV
-647 EAAAASAEEAGRTA
+647 AAAAAAAAEAGRTA

-680 KPTSAEAVAALHDR
+680 KPTSAEAVSALRER
-694 GFEVTLLT
+694 GFEVNMLT

-707 TAAAVGAEVGV
+707 TAAAVGAEVGI
-718 DEVIAEVLPAEKEA
+718 DEVIAEVLPADKAE
-732 AVARLQDR
+732 AVAELQDR

-765 VGTGADVAMEASD
+765 VGAGADVAIEASD

-786 RAAVDAIDL
+786 RAVVDAIDL
-795 ARRTLATIKV
+795 ARRTLSTIKV

-812 YNSAAIPLA
+812 YNAAAIPLA

-847 RLRRFRGGRQPDRP
+847 RLRRFRGCRGGGGSP
-861 GPATARAPMAGHDS
+861 
-875 AQDSGTT
+875 
-882 GRDLA
+882 

>member
-1 MEYPPGEVTSD
+1 MEYAPGEVTTD
-12 PGARRGNDGDA
+12 PGRLGGDV
-23 GMVTASGGRADTAT
+23 GADAMT
-37 GGAAA
+37 
-42 DCHGEHGDAPAR
+42 APA
-54 AAAGRDG
+54 
-61 DATTADVATS
+61 
-71 PVRSDLAVGG
+71 VRSDLAVAG
-81 MSCAACAGRVEAAL
+81 MSCAACAGRVAAAL
-95 TALDGVGEARVN
+95 TDLDGVDEARVN

-113 TVMHSP
+113 AVWHRPAVTV
-119 VVTGADLR
+119 ADLR

-137 PDAADADELQRRR
+137 PDTADAEEVQQRRTTE
-150 AADLH
+150 LH
-155 RRFIAAMVLTLP
+155 RRFVVAAALTLP

-173 VPPLRFEGWRW
+173 VSPLRFDGWRW

-189 AGLVVFGAGRSFHS
+189 AGLVVFGAGRSFHLT
-203 AALRHLRRPA
+203 ALRHLRRPA
-213 TMDTLVSLGTAA
+213 TMDTLVSLGTTAA
-225 SWLWSAVVLVGD
+225 WLWSAVVLVGD
-237 AAGGSAGGGV
+237 AAGGAA
-247 SGEAVG
+247 GEAVGGAAGG

-289 GLGTAEARLEDGR
+289 GLGMAEARLEDGR
-302 DVPAAD
+302 DVPVAD

-355 VIGATVNANGT
+355 VIGATVNASGS

-414 IAVVTMVAWLV
+414 IAAVTMAGWLV

-462 RGAQLGVII
+462 RGAQLGVIVK
-471 RGAEALESSGR
+471 GAEALESSGR
-482 IDAVVLDKTGTVT
+482 IDAVVLDKTGTLT

-505 HPSAADHSA
+505 RPAASGA
-514 SPARSADPDGLDRS
+514 LGGMGVSGVVGGLDNS
-528 AVRPGAADHLGG
+528 GASGGLGG
-540 HEGLDRSAVRPGAP
+540 SGGLGDLDGK
-554 DHPDNPE
+554 
-561 GLRDPGR
+561 GDPGGSG
-568 PDGLRP
+568 DLS
-574 EGLDDLGDLGS
+574 ELDDLGDLGP
-585 LAAAVEARSGHP
+585 LAAALESRSGHP
-597 VGEAVARRWPPT
+597 VGQAVARRWLAAEAVE
-609 GTVEEF
+609 GFDAGGFTVEEF

-623 VGRVDGTEV
+623 VGRVNGTEV
-632 RVGRRQLFDDVPAAV
+632 RVGRRELFDAVPAAV
-647 EAAAASAEEAGRTA
+647 ASAAVSAAEAGRTA

-680 KPTSAEAVAALHDR
+680 KPTSAEAVAALRER
-694 GFEVTLLT
+694 GFEVNMLT

-707 TAAAVGAEVGV
+707 TAAAVGAEVGI
-718 DEVIAEVLPAEKEA
+718 DEVIAEVLPADKEA
-732 AVARLQDR
+732 AVAELQDR

-765 VGTGADVAMEASD
+765 VGAGADVAIEASD

-786 RAAVDAIDL
+786 RAVVDAIDL
-795 ARRTLATIKV
+795 ARRTLSTIKV

-812 YNSAAIPLA
+812 YNAAAIPLA

-847 RLRRFRGGRQPDRP
+847 RLRRFRGCRAEAGRRNRP
-861 GPATARAPMAGHDS
+861 
-875 AQDSGTT
+875 
-882 GRDLA
+882 

>member
-1 MEYPPGEVTSD
+1 MKSAPGE
-12 PGARRGNDGDA
+12 
-23 GMVTASGGRADTAT
+23 
-37 GGAAA
+37 AAA
-42 DCHGEHGDAPAR
+42 SR
-54 AAAGRDG
+54 
-61 DATTADVATS
+61 V
-71 PVRSDLAVGG
+71 VRSDLAVAG
-81 MSCAACAGRVEAAL
+81 MSCAACAGRVTEAL
-95 TALDGVGEARVN
+95 SALDGVDEARVN

-113 TVMHSP
+113 AVWHRPAVTV
-119 VVTGADLR
+119 ADLR

-137 PDAADADELQRRR
+137 PETADAEEVQQRKTTE
-150 AADLH
+150 LH
-155 RRFIAAMVLTLP
+155 RRFVVAAALTLP

-173 VPPLRFEGWRW
+173 VSPLRFEGWRW
-184 LAAVA
+184 FAAVA
-189 AGLVVFGAGRSFHS
+189 AGLVVFGVGRSFHLT
-203 AALRHLRRPA
+203 ALRHFRRPA
-213 TMDTLVSLGTAA
+213 TMDTLVSLGTTAA
-225 SWLWSAVVLVGD
+225 WLWSTVVLAGDAVGGAADD
-237 AAGGSAGGGV
+237 AAG
-247 SGEAVG
+247 G

-289 GLGTAEARLEDGR
+289 GLGMAEARLEDGR
-302 DVPAAD
+302 DVAVAD

-355 VIGATVNANGT
+355 VIGATVNASGS

-414 IAVVTMVAWLV
+414 IAVVTMAGWLV

-462 RGAQLGVII
+462 RGAQLGVIVK
-471 RGAEALESSGR
+471 GAEALESSGR

-505 HPSAADHSA
+505 R
-514 SPARSADPDGLDRS
+514 PAVTDDSGHPDGLDGTGD
-528 AVRPGAADHLGG
+528 PGGLGG
-540 HEGLDRSAVRPGAP
+540 SDDRG
-554 DHPDNPE
+554 
-561 GLRDPGR
+561 DPGGS
-568 PDGLRP
+568 DDLSDLAG
-574 EGLDDLGDLGS
+574 EGDLGGAGGSGDLGDPGGSDGLSDLEGKGDLGGS
-585 LAAAVEARSGHP
+585 GELGGLGPLAAALEARSGHP
-597 VGEAVARRWPPT
+597 VGQAIARRWPMA
-609 GTVEEF
+609 GTVEEFNAGVFNVEEF

-632 RVGRRQLFDDVPAAV
+632 RVGRRELFDTVPAEV
-647 EAAAASAEEAGRTA
+647 AAAVASAAEAGRTA

-680 KPTSAEAVAALHDR
+680 KPTSAEAVAALRQR
-694 GFEVTLLT
+694 GFGLTLLT

-707 TAAAVGAEVGV
+707 TAAAVGAEVGI
-718 DEVIAEVLPAEKEA
+718 DEVMAEVLPADKEA
-732 AVARLQDR
+732 AVAELQAR

-765 VGTGADVAMEASD
+765 VGAGADVAVEASD
-778 LTVVGGDL
+778 LTVVGADL
-786 RAAVDAIDL
+786 RAVVDAIDL

-812 YNSAAIPLA
+812 YNAAAIPLA

-847 RLRRFRGGRQPDRP
+847 RLRRFRGCRGRR
-861 GPATARAPMAGHDS
+861 R
-875 AQDSGTT
+875 
-882 GRDLA
+882 

>member
-1 MEYPPGEVTSD
+1 MEYPPGEVTAD
-12 PGARRGNDGDA
+12 PGARRGNDVDA

-95 TALDGVGEARVN
+95 RALDGVGEARVN

-225 SWLWSAVVLVGD
+225 SWLWSAVVLAGD
-237 AAGGSAGGGV
+237 AAGGSAGGGA
-247 SGEAVG
+247 SSETVG

-289 GLGTAEARLEDGR
+289 GLGIAEARLEDGR

-414 IAVVTMVAWLV
+414 IAVVTMSGWLV

-505 HPSAADHSA
+505 RPGAADHSA
-514 SPARSADPDGLDRS
+514 GYEGLDDS
-528 AVRPGAADHLGG
+528 AACLGGADRPNAPEVVDDSGARPGAADHLGG
-540 HEGLDRSAVRPGAP
+540 HEGLDRSAVRSGAA

-561 GLRDPGR
+561 DWRGPGR
-568 PDGLRP
+568 PDGLHP
-574 EGLDDLGDLGS
+574 EGLDDDLGGLGS

-597 VGEAVARRWPPT
+597 VGEAVARRWPPA

-632 RVGRRQLFDDVPAAV
+632 RVGRRQLFDNVPAAI

-666 GATAEAVVALADAV
+666 GPTAEAVVALADAV

-847 RLRRFRGGRQPDRP
+847 RLRRFRGGRQPSQSRHGTGPDGRP
-861 GPATARAPMAGHDS
+861 
-875 AQDSGTT
+875 
-882 GRDLA
+882 

>member
-1 MEYPPGEVTSD
+1 MTTP
-12 PGARRGNDGDA
+12 
-23 GMVTASGGRADTAT
+23 GGRADTAM

-42 DCHGEHGDAPAR
+42 DCPGEHGDAPAR

-95 TALDGVGEARVN
+95 TALDGVDEARVN

-155 RRFIAAMVLTLP
+155 RRFVAALVLTLP

-184 LAAVA
+184 LAAAA
-189 AGLVVFGAGRSFHS
+189 AGLVVFGAGRSFHYT
-203 AALRHLRRPA
+203 ALHHLRRPA

-225 SWLWSAVVLVGD
+225 AWLWSAVVLVGD
-237 AAGGSAGGGV
+237 VAGGSADGGT
-247 SGEAVG
+247 VG

-289 GLGTAEARLEDGR
+289 GLGIAEARLEDGR
-302 DVPAAD
+302 DVPVAD

-414 IAVVTMVAWLV
+414 IAVVTMAGWLV

-495 EGRLEVVGAV
+495 EGRLEVVGAAR
-505 HPSAADHSA
+505 PDAADHSA

-528 AVRPGAADHLGG
+528 AVRPPGAADRSGG

-561 GLRDPGR
+561 DWRGPDR
-568 PDGLRP
+568 PDGLHP
-574 EGLDDLGDLGS
+574 ECMDDLGDLGS

-597 VGEAVARRWPPT
+597 VGEAVARRWPPA

-666 GATAEAVVALADAV
+666 GPTAEAVVALADAV

-847 RLRRFRGGRQPDRP
+847 RLRRFRGGRQPGQSRP
-861 GPATARAPMAGHDS
+861 AATRAGPAAARPDN
-875 AQDSGTT
+875 
-882 GRDLA
+882 RP

>member
-1 MEYPPGEVTSD
+1 MKSAPGEAATDS
-12 PGARRGNDGDA
+12 RRNGGDA
-23 GMVTASGGRADTAT
+23 G
-37 GGAAA
+37 
-42 DCHGEHGDAPAR
+42 
-54 AAAGRDG
+54 AAAGSAERG
-61 DATTADVATS
+61 GSGPEVAAS
-71 PVRSDLAVGG
+71 PVVRSDLAVAG
-81 MSCAACAGRVEAAL
+81 MSCAACAGRVTEAL
-95 TALDGVGEARVN
+95 TALDGVDEARVN

-113 TVMHSP
+113 AVWHRPTVA
-119 VVTGADLR
+119 VADLR
-127 AAVTGAGYEA
+127 AAVAGAGYEA
-137 PDAADADELQRRR
+137 PETADAEELQQRRT
-150 AADLH
+150 AELH
-155 RRFIAAMVLTLP
+155 RQFVAAAVLTLP

-173 VPPLRFEGWRW
+173 VPLLRFEGWRW
-184 LAAVA
+184 FAAVA
-189 AGLVVFGAGRSFHS
+189 AGLVVFGAGRSFHL

-213 TMDTLVSLGTAA
+213 TMDTLVSLGTTAA
-225 SWLWSAVVLVGD
+225 WLWSAVVLAGD
-237 AAGGSAGGGV
+237 AAGGAADDTAG
-247 SGEAVG
+247 G

-289 GLGTAEARLEDGR
+289 GLGMAEARLTDGR
-302 DVPAAD
+302 DVAVAD

-355 VIGATVNANGT
+355 VIGATVNASGS

-414 IAVVTMVAWLV
+414 IAVVTMAGWLV

-462 RGAQLGVII
+462 RGAQLGVIVK
-471 RGAEALESSGR
+471 GAEALESSGR

-495 EGRLEVVGAV
+495 EGRLEVV
-505 HPSAADHSA
+505 D
-514 SPARSADPDGLDRS
+514 
-528 AVRPGAADHLGG
+528 AVRPD
-540 HEGLDRSAVRPGAP
+540 VT
-554 DHPDNPE
+554 
-561 GLRDPGR
+561 
-568 PDGLRP
+568 DGLGDRGDLDGSG
-574 EGLDDLGDLGS
+574 GLDDSGDSGERDHLDGLGP
-585 LAAAVEARSGHP
+585 LAAALESRSGHP
-597 VGEAVARRWPPT
+597 VGQAIARRWPT
-609 GTVEEF
+609 AGTAGEFNVEEF

-632 RVGRRQLFDDVPAAV
+632 RVGRRELFDSVPGAV
-647 EAAAASAEEAGRTA
+647 ASAAASAAEAGRTT

-680 KPTSAEAVAALHDR
+680 KPTSAEAVAALRRR
-694 GFEVTLLT
+694 GFGLTLLT

-707 TAAAVGAEVGV
+707 TAAAVGAEVGI
-718 DEVIAEVLPAEKEA
+718 DEVMAEVLPADKEA
-732 AVARLQDR
+732 AVADLQAR

-765 VGTGADVAMEASD
+765 VGAGADVAVEASD
-778 LTVVGGDL
+778 LTVVGADL
-786 RAAVDAIDL
+786 RAVVDAIDL

-805 NLVWAFA
+805 NLLWAFA
-812 YNSAAIPLA
+812 YNAAAIPLA
-821 AAGALDPMVAAAAMG
+821 AAGALDPMVAAAAMA

-847 RLRRFRGGRQPDRP
+847 RLRRFRGSRSR
-861 GPATARAPMAGHDS
+861 R
-875 AQDSGTT
+875 
-882 GRDLA
+882 R

>member
-1 MEYPPGEVTSD
+1 MGDAEPSSEATTNSSKLG
-12 PGARRGNDGDA
+12 GDA
-23 GMVTASGGRADTAT
+23 GADATASPAGCGGS
-37 GGAAA
+37 GP
-42 DCHGEHGDAPAR
+42 EV
-54 AAAGRDG
+54 AAGR
-61 DATTADVATS
+61 V
-71 PVRSDLAVGG
+71 VRSDLAVAG
-81 MSCAACAGRVEAAL
+81 MSCAACAGRVTEAL
-95 TALDGVGEARVN
+95 TALAGVDEARVN

-113 TVMHSP
+113 AVWHRP
-119 VVTGADLR
+119 DIAVADLR

-137 PDAADADELQRRR
+137 PETADAEEVQQRKTTE
-150 AADLH
+150 LH
-155 RRFIAAMVLTLP
+155 RRFVVAAALTLP

-173 VPPLRFEGWRW
+173 ISPLRFEGWRW
-184 LAAVA
+184 FAAVA
-189 AGLVVFGAGRSFHS
+189 AGLVVFGAGRSFHL
-203 AALRHLRRPA
+203 AALRHFRRPA
-213 TMDTLVSLGTAA
+213 TMDTLVSLGTTAA
-225 SWLWSAVVLVGD
+225 WLWSAVVLVGD
-237 AAGGSAGGGV
+237 AAGGAAGGSVGDAA
-247 SGEAVG
+247 GG

-289 GLGTAEARLEDGR
+289 GLGMAEARLEDGR
-302 DVPAAD
+302 DVAVAD

-355 VIGATVNANGT
+355 VIGATVNASGS

-414 IAVVTMVAWLV
+414 IAVVTMAGWLV
-425 LGGSADEAFTAAVAV
+425 LGGSADDAFTAAVAV

-462 RGAQLGVII
+462 RGAQLGVIVK
-471 RGAEALESSGR
+471 GAEALESSGR

-505 HPSAADHSA
+505 RPAVTDGSGHPG
-514 SPARSADPDGLDRS
+514 GLDGTGD
-528 AVRPGAADHLGG
+528 PGGLGG
-540 HEGLDRSAVRPGAP
+540 SGDRG
-554 DHPDNPE
+554 
-561 GLRDPGR
+561 DPGGSG
-568 PDGLRP
+568 GLTDL
-574 EGLDDLGDLGS
+574 EGKGDLGGSGGSGELDGLDDLDGLGP
-585 LAAAVEARSGHP
+585 LAAALEARSGHP
-597 VGEAVARRWPPT
+597 VGQAIARRWPAA
-609 GTVEEF
+609 GTVEESSAGGFNIEEF

-632 RVGRRQLFDDVPAAV
+632 RVGRRELFDAVPAAV
-647 EAAAASAEEAGRTA
+647 AAAAASAEEAGRTA

-680 KPTSAEAVAALHDR
+680 KPTSAEALAALRQR
-694 GFEVTLLT
+694 GFGLTLLT

-707 TAAAVGAEVGV
+707 IAAAVGAEVGI
-718 DEVIAEVLPAEKEA
+718 DEVMAEVLPADKEA
-732 AVARLQDR
+732 AVAELQAQ

-765 VGTGADVAMEASD
+765 VGAGADVAVEASD
-778 LTVVGGDL
+778 LTVVGADL
-786 RAAVDAIDL
+786 RAVVDAIDL

-812 YNSAAIPLA
+812 YNAAAIPLA

-847 RLRRFRGGRQPDRP
+847 RLRRFRGCRGRR
-861 GPATARAPMAGHDS
+861 
-875 AQDSGTT
+875 
-882 GRDLA
+882 

>member
-1 MEYPPGEVTSD
+1 MEYPPGEVIT
-12 PGARRGNDGDA
+12 
-23 GMVTASGGRADTAT
+23 ADTV
-37 GGAAA
+37 GS
-42 DCHGEHGDAPAR
+42 
-54 AAAGRDG
+54 
-61 DATTADVATS
+61 V
-71 PVRSDLAVGG
+71 VRSDLAVGG

-95 TALDGVGEARVN
+95 KALDGVGEATVN

-113 TVMHSP
+113 TVLHSP

-173 VPPLRFEGWRW
+173 VSPLRFEGWRW
-184 LAAVA
+184 LAAAA
-189 AGLVVFGAGRSFHS
+189 AGLVVFGAGRSFHYT
-203 AALRHLRRPA
+203 ALRHLRRPA

-225 SWLWSAVVLVGD
+225 AWLWSAVVLVGD
-237 AAGGSAGGGV
+237 AAGGSTGGGA
-247 SGEAVG
+247 EG

-263 VTLVLAGKWLEAR
+263 VTLVLVGKWLEAR

-289 GLGTAEARLEDGR
+289 GLGMAEARLEDGR
-302 DVPAAD
+302 DVPIAD

-366 LVVEAT
+366 LVVEAA

-414 IAVVTMVAWLV
+414 IAVVTMAAWLL
-425 LGGSADEAFTAAVAV
+425 LGGSADGAFTAAVAV

-495 EGRLEVVGAV
+495 EGRLEVVA
-505 HPSAADHSA
+505 
-514 SPARSADPDGLDRS
+514 
-528 AVRPGAADHLGG
+528 AVRPGAD
-540 HEGLDRSAVRPGAP
+540 P
-554 DHPDNPE
+554 DE
-561 GLRDPGR
+561 
-568 PDGLRP
+568 
-574 EGLDDLGDLGS
+574 LGS
-585 LAAAVEARSGHP
+585 LAATVESRSGHP
-597 VGEAVARRWPPT
+597 VGEAVARRWPAT

-615 EDRPGLGV
+615 EDQPGLGV

-632 RVGRRQLFDDVPAAV
+632 RVGRRKLFDSVPAAV

-718 DEVIAEVLPAEKEA
+718 DKIIAEVLPAEKEA

-795 ARRTLATIKV
+795 ARRTLSTIKV

-812 YNSAAIPLA
+812 YNAAAIPLA

-847 RLRRFRGGRQPDRP
+847 RLRRFRGGRQPARS
-861 GPATARAPMAGHDS
+861 GPAATAPTTGHDS

>member
-1 MEYPPGEVTSD
+1 MEYPPGEVI
-12 PGARRGNDGDA
+12 
-23 GMVTASGGRADTAT
+23 
-37 GGAAA
+37 
-42 DCHGEHGDAPAR
+42 
-54 AAAGRDG
+54 
-61 DATTADVATS
+61 TADVAGS
-71 PVRSDLAVGG
+71 VVRSDLAVGG

-113 TVMHSP
+113 TVLHSSA
-119 VVTGADLR
+119 VTGADLR

-137 PDAADADELQRRR
+137 PDADDADELQRRR
-150 AADLH
+150 AVDLH
-155 RRFIAAMVLTLP
+155 RRFIVAMVLTLP

-184 LAAVA
+184 LAGAA

-203 AALRHLRRPA
+203 TALRHLRRPA

-225 SWLWSAVVLVGD
+225 AWLWSAVVLVGD
-237 AAGGSAGGGV
+237 AAGGSTGGGA
-247 SGEAVG
+247 EG

-276 ATRRSGDAVRALA
+276 ATLRSGDAVRALA
-289 GLGTAEARLEDGR
+289 GLGMAEARLEDGR
-302 DVPAAD
+302 DVPIAD

-414 IAVVTMVAWLV
+414 IAVVTMAAWLV
-425 LGGSADEAFTAAVAV
+425 LGGSADGAFTAAVAV

-495 EGRLEVVGAV
+495 EGRLEVVDAI
-505 HPSAADHSA
+505 
-514 SPARSADPDGLDRS
+514 
-528 AVRPGAADHLGG
+528 RPGAADH
-540 HEGLDRSAVRPGAP
+540 S
-554 DHPDNPE
+554 
-561 GLRDPGR
+561 
-568 PDGLRP
+568 DGLRP
-574 EGLDDLGDLGS
+574 EGLDESAVLLGAADRPNTPEVSDLNHLDDLGGLGS
-585 LAAAVEARSGHP
+585 LAAALEARSGHP
-597 VGEAVARRWPPT
+597 VGEAVARRWPPA

-615 EDRPGLGV
+615 ENRPGLGV
-623 VGRVDGTEV
+623 TGRVDGTEV
-632 RVGRRQLFDDVPAAV
+632 RVGRRKLFDTVPAAV

-847 RLRRFRGGRQPDRP
+847 RLRRFRGGRQPARSDDRP
-861 GPATARAPMAGHDS
+861 
-875 AQDSGTT
+875 
-882 GRDLA
+882 

>member
-1 MEYPPGEVTSD
+1 MRNAPGEVST
-12 PGARRGNDGDA
+12 
-23 GMVTASGGRADTAT
+23 VQT
-37 GGAAA
+37 
-42 DCHGEHGDAPAR
+42 
-54 AAAGRDG
+54 
-61 DATTADVATS
+61 
-71 PVRSDLAVGG
+71 VRSDLAVAG
-81 MSCAACAGRVEAAL
+81 MSCAACAGRVTEAL
-95 TALDGVGEARVN
+95 TALDGVDEARVN

-113 TVMHSP
+113 AVWHRP
-119 VVTGADLR
+119 AVAVADLR
-127 AAVTGAGYEA
+127 AAVAGAGYEA
-137 PDAADADELQRRR
+137 PETADAEELQQRRT
-150 AADLH
+150 AELH
-155 RRFIAAMVLTLP
+155 RRFVAAAVLTLP

-173 VPPLRFEGWRW
+173 VSPLRFEGWRW
-184 LAAVA
+184 FAAVA
-189 AGLVVFGAGRSFHS
+189 AGLVVFGAGRSFHL

-225 SWLWSAVVLVGD
+225 AWLWSAVVLAGD
-237 AAGGSAGGGV
+237 AAGATADDTAG
-247 SGEAVG
+247 G

-289 GLGTAEARLEDGR
+289 GLGIAEARLEDGR
-302 DVPAAD
+302 DVAVAD

-355 VIGATVNANGT
+355 VIGATVNASGS

-414 IAVVTMVAWLV
+414 IAAVTMAGWLV

-462 RGAQLGVII
+462 RGAQLGVIVK
-471 RGAEALESSGR
+471 GAEALESSGR

-495 EGRLEVVGAV
+495 EGRLEVVA
-505 HPSAADHSA
+505 
-514 SPARSADPDGLDRS
+514 
-528 AVRPGAADHLGG
+528 AVRPDVTDGLGG
-540 HEGLDRSAVRPGAP
+540 RGGLDGSG
-554 DHPDNPE
+554 
-561 GLRDPGR
+561 
-568 PDGLRP
+568 
-574 EGLDDLGDLGS
+574 GLDDSGDSGKQGRLGELGP
-585 LAAAVEARSGHP
+585 LAAALESRSGHP
-597 VGEAVARRWPPT
+597 VGQAIARRWPAA
-609 GTVEEF
+609 GTAGEFNVEEF

-632 RVGRRQLFDDVPAAV
+632 RVGRRELFDSVPAAV
-647 EAAAASAEEAGRTA
+647 ASAAASAAEAGRTA

-680 KPTSAEAVAALHDR
+680 KPTSAEAVAALRQR
-694 GFEVTLLT
+694 GFGLTLLT
-702 GDNRA
+702 GDNRT
-707 TAAAVGAEVGV
+707 TAAAVGAEVGI
-718 DEVIAEVLPAEKEA
+718 DEVMAEVLPADKEA
-732 AVARLQDR
+732 AVADLQAR

-765 VGTGADVAMEASD
+765 VGAGADVAVEASD
-778 LTVVGGDL
+778 LTVVGADL
-786 RAAVDAIDL
+786 RAVVDAIDL

-812 YNSAAIPLA
+812 YNAAAIPLA

-847 RLRRFRGGRQPDRP
+847 RLRRFRGSRGQRR
-861 GPATARAPMAGHDS
+861 
-875 AQDSGTT
+875 
-882 GRDLA
+882 

>member
-1 MEYPPGEVTSD
+1 MEYPPGEVTAD

-54 AAAGRDG
+54 AAAGREG
-61 DATTADVATS
+61 DATTADAAVRR
-71 PVRSDLAVGG
+71 VRSDLAVGG

-247 SGEAVG
+247 SSEAVG

-302 DVPAAD
+302 DVPMAD

-495 EGRLEVVGAV
+495 EGRLEVI
-505 HPSAADHSA
+505 D
-514 SPARSADPDGLDRS
+514 

-847 RLRRFRGGRQPDRP
+847 RLRRFRGGRQPDRQSRHGT
-861 GPATARAPMAGHDS
+861 GPDGWP
-875 AQDSGTT
+875 
-882 GRDLA
+882 

>member
-1 MEYPPGEVTSD
+1 MKSAPGEV
-12 PGARRGNDGDA
+12 
-23 GMVTASGGRADTAT
+23 
-37 GGAAA
+37 
-42 DCHGEHGDAPAR
+42 
-54 AAAGRDG
+54 AAGR
-61 DATTADVATS
+61 V
-71 PVRSDLAVGG
+71 VRSDLAVAG
-81 MSCAACAGRVEAAL
+81 MSCAACAGRVTEAL
-95 TALDGVGEARVN
+95 TVLDGVDEARVN

-113 TVMHSP
+113 AVWHRP
-119 VVTGADLR
+119 DIAVADLR

-137 PDAADADELQRRR
+137 PETTDAEEVQQRRTTE
-150 AADLH
+150 LH
-155 RRFIAAMVLTLP
+155 RRFVAAAALTLP
-167 VAAVSM
+167 VAVVSM
-173 VPPLRFEGWRW
+173 VSPLRFEGWRW
-184 LAAVA
+184 FAAVA
-189 AGLVVFGAGRSFHS
+189 AGLVVFGAGRSFHL

-213 TMDTLVSLGTAA
+213 TMDTLVSLGTTAA
-225 SWLWSAVVLVGD
+225 WLWSAVVLAGD
-237 AAGGSAGGGV
+237 AAGGSVGDAAG
-247 SGEAVG
+247 G

-289 GLGTAEARLEDGR
+289 GLGMAEARLEDGR
-302 DVPAAD
+302 DVAVAD

-355 VIGATVNANGT
+355 VIGATVNASGS

-414 IAVVTMVAWLV
+414 IAAVTMTGWLV

-462 RGAQLGVII
+462 RGAQLGVIVK
-471 RGAEALESSGR
+471 GAEALESSGR

-505 HPSAADHSA
+505 R
-514 SPARSADPDGLDRS
+514 PAVTDDSG
-528 AVRPGAADHLGG
+528 
-540 HEGLDRSAVRPGAP
+540 
-554 DHPDNPE
+554 
-561 GLRDPGR
+561 
-568 PDGLRP
+568 
-574 EGLDDLGDLGS
+574 GLDDLDGLGP
-585 LAAAVEARSGHP
+585 LAAALEARSGHP
-597 VGEAVARRWPPT
+597 VGQAIARRWLPG
-609 GTVEEF
+609 GTVEEFNAGVFNVEEF

-632 RVGRRQLFDDVPAAV
+632 RVGRRELFDAVPAAV
-647 EAAAASAEEAGRTA
+647 ASAATSAAEAGRTA

-680 KPTSAEAVAALHDR
+680 KPTSAEAVAALRQR
-694 GFEVTLLT
+694 GFGLTLLT

-707 TAAAVGAEVGV
+707 TAAAVGVEVGI
-718 DEVIAEVLPAEKEA
+718 DEVMAEVLPADKEA
-732 AVARLQDR
+732 AVAELQAQ

-765 VGTGADVAMEASD
+765 VGAGADVAVEASD
-778 LTVVGGDL
+778 LTVVGADL
-786 RAAVDAIDL
+786 RAVVDAIDL

-812 YNSAAIPLA
+812 YNAAAIPLA

-847 RLRRFRGGRQPDRP
+847 RLRRFRGCRDR
-861 GPATARAPMAGHDS
+861 R
-875 AQDSGTT
+875 
-882 GRDLA
+882 R

>member
-1 MEYPPGEVTSD
+1 MKSAPGK
-12 PGARRGNDGDA
+12 
-23 GMVTASGGRADTAT
+23 
-37 GGAAA
+37 
-42 DCHGEHGDAPAR
+42 
-54 AAAGRDG
+54 AAAGS
-61 DATTADVATS
+61 V
-71 PVRSDLAVGG
+71 VRSDLAVAG
-81 MSCAACAGRVEAAL
+81 MSCAACAGRVTEALA
-95 TALDGVGEARVN
+95 ALDGVDEARVN

-113 TVMHSP
+113 AVWHRP
-119 VVTGADLR
+119 DIAVADLR

-137 PDAADADELQRRR
+137 PETADAEEVQQRRTTE
-150 AADLH
+150 LH
-155 RRFIAAMVLTLP
+155 RRFVVAAALTLP

-173 VPPLRFEGWRW
+173 VSPLRFGGWRW
-184 LAAVA
+184 FAAVA
-189 AGLVVFGAGRSFHS
+189 AGLVIFGAGRSFHL

-213 TMDTLVSLGTAA
+213 TMDTLVSLGTTAA
-225 SWLWSAVVLVGD
+225 WLWSAVVLAGDAVGGAADD
-237 AAGGSAGGGV
+237 AAG
-247 SGEAVG
+247 G

-289 GLGTAEARLEDGR
+289 GLGMAEARLEDGR
-302 DVPAAD
+302 DVAVAD

-355 VIGATVNANGT
+355 VIGATVNASGS

-414 IAVVTMVAWLV
+414 IAVVTMVGWLV

-462 RGAQLGVII
+462 RGAQLGVIVK
-471 RGAEALESSGR
+471 GAEALESSGR

-505 HPSAADHSA
+505 
-514 SPARSADPDGLDRS
+514 RPDVTDGPGSLDGS
-528 AVRPGAADHLGG
+528 G
-540 HEGLDRSAVRPGAP
+540 DRG
-554 DHPDNPE
+554 
-561 GLRDPGR
+561 DPGGSG
-568 PDGLRP
+568 GLTDL
-574 EGLDDLGDLGS
+574 EGKGGSGGSGELDGLDDLDGLGP
-585 LAAAVEARSGHP
+585 LAAALEARSGHP
-597 VGEAVARRWPPT
+597 VGQAIVRRWPTAGT
-609 GTVEEF
+609 GEEFNAGGFNVEEF

-632 RVGRRQLFDDVPAAV
+632 RVGRRELFDAVPAAV
-647 EAAAASAEEAGRTA
+647 ASAATSAEEAGRTA

-666 GATAEAVVALADAV
+666 GATAEVVVALADAV
-680 KPTSAEAVAALHDR
+680 KPTSAEAVAALRQR
-694 GFEVTLLT
+694 GFGLTLLT
-702 GDNRA
+702 GDNGA
-707 TAAAVGAEVGV
+707 TAAAVGAEVGIDDV
-718 DEVIAEVLPAEKEA
+718 MAEVLPADKEA
-732 AVARLQDR
+732 AVAELQAR

-765 VGTGADVAMEASD
+765 VGAGADVAVEASD
-778 LTVVGGDL
+778 LTVVGADL
-786 RAAVDAIDL
+786 RAVVDAIDL

-812 YNSAAIPLA
+812 YNAAAIPLA

-847 RLRRFRGGRQPDRP
+847 RLRRFRGCRGRR
-861 GPATARAPMAGHDS
+861 
-875 AQDSGTT
+875 
-882 GRDLA
+882 

>member
-1 MEYPPGEVTSD
+1 MEYPPGK
-12 PGARRGNDGDA
+12 
-23 GMVTASGGRADTAT
+23 
-37 GGAAA
+37 
-42 DCHGEHGDAPAR
+42 
-54 AAAGRDG
+54 
-61 DATTADVATS
+61 ATTADVATS

-95 TALDGVGEARVN
+95 TALDGVDEARVN

-184 LAAVA
+184 LAAAA

-225 SWLWSAVVLVGD
+225 SWLWSAVVLAGD
-237 AAGGSAGGGV
+237 AAGGSAGGGA
-247 SGEAVG
+247 SSETVG

-289 GLGTAEARLEDGR
+289 GLGIAEARLEDGR

-414 IAVVTMVAWLV
+414 IAVVTMSGWLV

-505 HPSAADHSA
+505 
-514 SPARSADPDGLDRS
+514 
-528 AVRPGAADHLGG
+528 RPGAADHSAGY
-540 HEGLDRSAVRPGAP
+540 EGLDRSAVRSGTA

-561 GLRDPGR
+561 DWRGPGR
-568 PDGLRP
+568 PDGLHP
-574 EGLDDLGDLGS
+574 EGLDDLGGLGS

-597 VGEAVARRWPPT
+597 VGEAVARRWPPA

-666 GATAEAVVALADAV
+666 GGTAEAVVALADAV

-847 RLRRFRGGRQPDRP
+847 RLRRFRGGRQPSQSRHGTGPDGRP
-861 GPATARAPMAGHDS
+861 
-875 AQDSGTT
+875 
-882 GRDLA
+882 

>member
-1 MEYPPGEVTSD
+1 MEYAPGEVTTDS
-12 PGARRGNDGDA
+12 GRRGDA
-23 GMVTASGGRADTAT
+23 APAGPVAGPAGCGVGSEPEPAI
-37 GGAAA
+37 GGAS
-42 DCHGEHGDAPAR
+42 
-54 AAAGRDG
+54 AAAVADPVECGG
-61 DATTADVATS
+61 SGPKTAVG
-71 PVRSDLAVGG
+71 PVVRSDLAVAG
-81 MSCAACAGRVEAAL
+81 MSCAACAGRVAAAL
-95 TALDGVGEARVN
+95 TDLDGVDEARVN

-113 TVMHSP
+113 AVWHRPAVTV
-119 VVTGADLR
+119 ADLR

-137 PDAADADELQRRR
+137 PDTADAEEVQQRRTME
-150 AADLH
+150 LH
-155 RRFIAAMVLTLP
+155 RRFVAAAALTLP

-173 VPPLRFEGWRW
+173 VSPLRFDGWRW

-189 AGLVVFGAGRSFHS
+189 AGLVVFGAGRSFHLT
-203 AALRHLRRPA
+203 ALRHLRRPA

-225 SWLWSAVVLVGD
+225 AWLWSAVVLVGD
-237 AAGGSAGGGV
+237 AAGEAAGDAAG
-247 SGEAVG
+247 G

-289 GLGTAEARLEDGR
+289 GLGMAEARLEDGR
-302 DVPAAD
+302 DVPVAD

-355 VIGATVNANGT
+355 VIGATVNASGS

-397 QRLADRVAAVF
+397 QRLADRVSSVF

-414 IAVVTMVAWLV
+414 IAAVTMAGWLV

-462 RGAQLGVII
+462 RGAQLGVIVK
-471 RGAEALESSGR
+471 GAEALESSGR
-482 IDAVVLDKTGTVT
+482 IDAVVLDKTGTLT

-505 HPSAADHSA
+505 RPAASGA
-514 SPARSADPDGLDRS
+514 LGGMGVSGVSGVMGGLDAS
-528 AVRPGAADHLGG
+528 GATGGLGVSG
-540 HEGLDRSAVRPGAP
+540 GLVDLDGK
-554 DHPDNPE
+554 
-561 GLRDPGR
+561 GDPGGSG
-568 PDGLRP
+568 DLD
-574 EGLDDLGDLGS
+574 ELDDLGDLGP
-585 LAAAVEARSGHP
+585 LAAALESRSGHP
-597 VGEAVARRWPPT
+597 VGQAVARRWPAAEPVE
-609 GTVEEF
+609 GFDAGEFDAGEFTVEEF

-623 VGRVDGTEV
+623 VGRVNGTEV
-632 RVGRRQLFDDVPAAV
+632 RVGRRELFDAVPAAV
-647 EAAAASAEEAGRTA
+647 ASAAVSAAEAGRTA

-680 KPTSAEAVAALHDR
+680 KPTSAEAVAALRER
-694 GFEVTLLT
+694 GFEVNMLT

-707 TAAAVGAEVGV
+707 TAAAVGAEVGI
-718 DEVIAEVLPAEKEA
+718 DEVIAEVLPADKEA
-732 AVARLQDR
+732 AVAELQTR

-765 VGTGADVAMEASD
+765 VGAGADVAIEASD

-786 RAAVDAIDL
+786 RAVVDAIDL
-795 ARRTLATIKV
+795 ARRTLSTIKV

-812 YNSAAIPLA
+812 YNAAAIPLA

-847 RLRRFRGGRQPDRP
+847 RLRRFRGCRAEAGRRNRP
-861 GPATARAPMAGHDS
+861 
-875 AQDSGTT
+875 
-882 GRDLA
+882 

>member
-1 MEYPPGEVTSD
+1 MEYPPGEVIT
-12 PGARRGNDGDA
+12 
-23 GMVTASGGRADTAT
+23 ADTA
-37 GGAAA
+37 GS
-42 DCHGEHGDAPAR
+42 
-54 AAAGRDG
+54 
-61 DATTADVATS
+61 V
-71 PVRSDLAVGG
+71 VRSDLAVGG

-95 TALDGVGEARVN
+95 TALDGVGEATVN

-113 TVMHSP
+113 TVLHSP

-184 LAAVA
+184 LAAAA

-203 AALRHLRRPA
+203 TALRHLRRPA

-225 SWLWSAVVLVGD
+225 AWLWSAVVLVGD
-237 AAGGSAGGGV
+237 AAGGSTDGGA
-247 SGEAVG
+247 EG

-289 GLGTAEARLEDGR
+289 GLGIAEARLEDGR
-302 DVPAAD
+302 DVPVAD

-366 LVVEAT
+366 LVVEAA

-414 IAVVTMVAWLV
+414 IAVVTMAAWLL
-425 LGGSADEAFTAAVAV
+425 LGGSADGAFTAAVAV

-495 EGRLEVVGAV
+495 EGRLEVVTAV
-505 HPSAADHSA
+505 HPG
-514 SPARSADPDGLDRS
+514 ADPD
-528 AVRPGAADHLGG
+528 
-540 HEGLDRSAVRPGAP
+540 E
-554 DHPDNPE
+554 
-561 GLRDPGR
+561 
-568 PDGLRP
+568 
-574 EGLDDLGDLGS
+574 LGS
-585 LAAAVEARSGHP
+585 LAATVESRSGHP
-597 VGEAVARRWPPT
+597 VGEAVARRWPAT

-615 EDRPGLGV
+615 EDQPGLGV

-632 RVGRRQLFDDVPAAV
+632 RVGRRKLFDNVPAAV

-812 YNSAAIPLA
+812 YNAAAIPLA

-847 RLRRFRGGRQPDRP
+847 RLRRFRGGRQPARSGPAATRSDDRP
-861 GPATARAPMAGHDS
+861 
-875 AQDSGTT
+875 
-882 GRDLA
+882 